1 MAGFIPGLLPTNHS
15 QEKQFAQAY
24 EDVLERYKDERDRV
38 QKKTFTKWVNKHLIK
53 VRKHI
58 TDLYEDLR
66 DGHNLISL
74 LEVLSG
80 VTLPREKGRM
90 RFHRLQNVQIA
101 LDFLKQRQVKLVNIR
116 NDDITDGN
124 PKLTLGLIWTI
135 ILHFQISEIYVCGES
150 ADLTAKEKLLLWS
163 QQATEG
169 YPGLRCTN
177 FSSAWSDGRMFNAL
191 LHRYRPDLINM
202 EAVTRQSNREN
213 LEQAFEIAESL
224 GVTRLLDAEDV
235 DVPSPDEKSVITYV
249 SSIYD
254 AFPKIPEGGEGIA
267 AQEVDQR
274 WSEYQSRFLSL
285 LQWSR
290 QHTALMAKKNF
301 PQNPVELKALYNE
314 YIHFKETE
322 IPSKE
327 TEKSHIEHL
336 YKLLEVWIE
345 FGRIKLPPGLHPN
358 DLEEEWGKLI
368 LEMLERE
375 KALRPAVERVE
386 LLLQRA
392 NKIQNTA
399 VDCEEKLTLAKNTL
413 QADASR
419 AESGEAVQCEGEMA
433 CYLQDCEALIRQIEQ
448 DLKILREEKYY
459 QVDQLAF
466 RVNCLQEELVSLRLQ
481 CSSVYRKGHFSQS
494 LGPTGTEP
502 PWQRA
507 TDGGLSLGQ
516 TLLGAVGAVGVVGAA
531 LLRRPMARSQL
542 VGMSSS
548 EDEGSLRFIYEL
560 LGWVEETQ
568 ELLEGAEWGAD
579 LPSVENNLQEHNTIH
594 TAVEELLS
602 SLQEARSYEAKV
614 SPNYKGSYSETL
626 AKLEYQY
633 CKLLEHSSCRLQSL
647 ESLHAFVSRCTEELI
662 WLNEREEEE
671 ISFDWSDANANM
683 SAKRELYE
691 ELRLELAEK
700 QDVMRSIQ
708 ETAGRLCQ
716 ENHPAK
722 QTVEAYSA
730 ALQTQ
735 WQWVEQLCVCVEQ
748 HLKDNTA
755 YFQYMSDARD
765 CESYLRQ
772 LQETIKRQ
780 YTCDKNSRLSKLED
794 LLQDSMEEKEQLIEY
809 RSTVAG
815 LVGRAKTV
823 VQLRPRSAES
833 PLGGATPIRAICDY
847 KQIETNVQITINRG
861 EECVLEDNSQRTK
874 WKVISPTGNEAM
886 VPSVCFT
893 VPPPNQEAIDTSSRA
908 EQLYQKVMSLWHQL
922 HVNMKSVVTWHYVL
936 KDIRSVSGWTLDSV
950 RSQSPSERQQLLDH
964 MASQLADFLS
974 DSRESSLFTAAERR
988 ELERDAQQAQQHCQ
1002 DLLLHMETVEK
1013 DESVSQSYLSELQDV
1028 TLRLDEAERRLMR
1041 AIETPPPSRLSSAG
1055 FDNTLQIAEQEKL
1068 QSELDSL
1075 RCGLGDVSRRC
1086 VRFFEEK
1093 PSSSSVPV
1101 LRSQLSQ
1108 AVERTDR
1115 LHNLSA
1121 LYLEKLKTV
1130 DVLTR
1135 SLDEA
1140 ESQVRK
1146 YENRL
1151 SEEDIVPADT
1161 GAIQNLRDQLER
1173 WQAELSEQEETFQ
1186 ALQVQLGRAKE
1197 AGAELGK
1204 LHVDRSPELERYQ
1217 ERANQMAERWSG
1229 VKQQT
1234 ETRWSDLE
1242 VLGSALQQYRQ
1253 NHSAL
1258 IRWIEETTERQERAQ
1273 AGQTDSRALSEQ
1285 LAQQTALVAEIEQN
1299 QTKLD
1304 ECQTYSKQYCTSV
1317 KDYELQLMTY
1327 RAFVESMH
1335 KSPVKRRRMH
1345 SSSDAI
1351 TQEFMDLRTRYTALV
1366 TLTTQHVK
1374 YISDALRRLEEE
1386 EKEVEE
1392 EKQARVGQVSELLGW
1407 VKGLRGRTGG
1417 PSAESSLAAQ
1427 QAISE
1432 QLAGRKEQVAEA
1444 IRSTQGFLCSK
1455 QASKLSPEER
1465 AAVEAQL
1472 DDLTATYNQLLDSS
1486 TQQLQQL
1493 EQQLAR
1499 EEERKNRAAI
1509 GGVIDLGTVETFSVF
1524 QAAQRGLID
1533 QDTCSVLLEAQL
1545 VTGGLVRPDSSR
1557 VYSLDRGLTEGLIDA
1572 HTCQSL
1578 AELESAME
1586 LIKESVGDQ
1595 KLLPVAAAME
1605 SGLITEEVGLRI
1617 LELQINSGGLRD
1629 SCGKIMSLEQA
1640 EDMRVLPSRILNKLY
1655 SRIQH
1660 KELLDPNTAEKVS
1673 IEELKLRC
1681 IPDDDSGLL
1690 LLPVKQQPGGT
1701 VCLRSGRKV
1710 GIFRAVQEGL
1720 IDRAVTVRLL
1730 EAQLFAGGI
1739 SDPRSSHRL
1748 TVGEAVRHGLMDQ
1761 DLACAMLAR
1770 QLQNG
1775 GILDPLSRQRLD
1787 LEESIRR
1794 DLLSP
1799 RLALLVLESLWTF
1812 TGLLWPES
1820 GELMPIAEALQ
1831 QGVISGDLARNILR
1845 QRHTI
1850 GGLYSPETLKVL
1862 PLNQAAEKDL
1872 EPDVV
1877 RCLRDIHIPD
1887 VFYNMNQSGTP
1898 SLNRLSWGSTSSSS
1912 PTSFM
1917 WEASPTDRVDPEVQ
1931 AKDKLLF
1938 HLMTHSYVDA
1948 HSGKRLVLLD
1958 QDLVL
1963 VVKDSC
1969 FAAGESS
1976 EAESSN
1982 KLAGDKLQ
1990 TLGSGEN
1997 VRMPNE
2003 AEGHCS
2009 DLETSVDNLEMMN
2022 TSDSGKDI
2030 RLPQKLPETTNRD
2043 GLSDPELSVY
2053 TKVHKEKEEGS
2064 SLQSEMFSWNYQEG
2078 IKYKANPVGGT
2089 IPQHLE
2095 VKDTITKTSFELEE
2109 GIKSGTQQE
2118 QMPKV
2123 KESKEVN
2130 LREAQEFKGTKSS
2143 PTDLASVSETVVD
2156 FKGSETVVDESL
2168 GEEQQ
2173 EDTELERLVLE
2184 LKQGGLMTEDGEKL
2198 LPDEAVAQGVLPGHA
2213 AVKLM
2218 AQAGLFGGFLDAT
2231 SGESLSL
2238 EEVMQEGLLD
2248 EDLMWGVLKSDKT
2261 LAGVVDIEKG
2271 QICGVRDAAQAGLI
2285 DPNTA
2290 ARLLE
2295 AQVASGG
2302 IVDLRR
2308 DKKVS
2313 VTLAA
2318 NLGLIEEDQREELIA
2333 LEKAFKGK
2341 VTDSATSLRKASLQL
2356 QMEGVVDPESKST
2369 VPLEQAIKKGLIR
2382 SDEAYQVLARQVA
2395 EGGIIHH
2402 ASGMRLSV
2410 SDAVDRGLVDRSIA
2424 PGLEE
2429 LEWIYRGKI
2438 SASTKPEAIT
2448 FQAKTGAILDPDNG
2462 VRLTLTEAVSKGLL
2476 DDKMATEVMAS
2487 PVVTQGT
2494 IDPKTAQ
2501 IVPYSE
2507 LVSQGK
2513 IDIETGKRFLEVKPF
2528 QGVQDK
2534 QTLETLTLPEAV
2546 ALKWVDPVP
2555 AVRLLQSQAD
2565 TGGIIDIYTGERLPL
2580 PEASARGLVSG
2591 DMVKEIAT
2599 NQFVKGGLVDPATGQ
2614 RVSDLSDAITS
2625 RLLTRDLALEIQE
2638 TLKENFPDHFT
2649 TVIATGPRTDSQ
2661 TSMSAANIRTSSG
2674 SPSSVSGLEVTHN
2687 YDETFRSEISDQS
2700 LLHPEDEMVAEME
2713 PERSMDL
2720 LSKFA
2725 SNVEKRIQQ
2734 AIQEILPQKLD
2745 NHHQQEPS
2753 DKMENEGKQGEN
2765 LTRGFVKE
2773 STRVITDHTEEV
2785 QKEDGQETEKDE
2797 YMECGSTESTV
2808 MVHHGSEDVKSEEII
2823 VDRETKDPRCFPGFP
2838 AENEDLKSLQT
2849 KSSTD
2854 VEQSDQFSSSTSKE
2868 SDNKSKKKRKSKKK
2882 ARGKEVETETHLP
2895 EMKHD
2900 LQTHHTSP
2908 ETKEIPKV
2916 APVTTEEITLDAN
2929 VQKSD
2934 SYLPIATDPSS
2945 DERMERT
2952 EEKVET
2958 ENVLVDQEQEAVL
2971 LEPNTEME
2979 EDATRT
2985 ILGRTPEKV
2994 DMKVEEEESVMEQ
3007 EEVSLK
3013 PNTEMEENEAKT
3025 MLLKFSQEDYK
3036 QEEVKKEFME
3046 KALIARQLE
3055 APEVQK
3061 SIEAESLTKSSLKED
3076 EKAAL
3081 ILKAKESILKKVF
3094 EKGVSEKQAAQQ
3106 LEALRKKKQRK
3117 TGGKKTETNGEE
3129 GDADRRSFALPKD
3142 HKDQVTVKKDP
3153 IELQRTPGEIPAVQE
3168 TLGASSSE
3176 NIRAKQKDVETLP
3189 TGSKSKRSK
3198 KSKKLKPTGD
3208 KPEMEKAPTDL
3219 KDPKYTTK
3227 SPPEPESDG
3236 TVLKEYLKVSTDDD
3250 QAAGA
3255 ATKKSK
3261 SLKPTKYQLELE
3273 NVTPDGKMGSGLQVT
3288 KMISKSNAKQLPESR
3303 ILSEDLNVS
3312 TDTDDQSIGAAT
3324 NKTKSLKPTEME
3336 KVTSHMKDPEN
3347 TTISLAEPESDG
3359 KVLTE
3364 NVKVSIDDQSV
3375 GAATTK
3381 PRSLKPSEDQP
3392 EMEKATSHL
3401 KDTKSAAEPEL
3412 DSIVLTEDMKD
3423 INYQSVVA
3431 TAKKLKSQDEQPEV
3445 EKLRPDEK
3453 VGSDLKDMEITS
3465 KSGTKQ
3471 QPESKILSEDLKVS
3485 TDTDDQSVGAATKEP
3500 KMLTKH
3506 QPEVEKL
3513 LSVLIDPKYMRKS
3526 PAEPESN
3533 GTVLTEDM
3541 NVSPDDDQS
3550 VGVTTKEPKSEKPA
3564 EDQPELEKITSDGK
3578 VDSDLKDIKITSGS
3592 DAKQPES
3599 RLLSKD
3605 LTVITDTDVQ
3615 SVSDPARPSDV
3626 GKANQKDPEGGKSL
3640 QKSQTERAAGLHL
3653 DQSDLTDLSQE
3664 VSSKQERK
3672 SLAQPAAPDPHSEKS
3687 KRKENLQPPA
3697 AESSDVSESLTN
3709 LQQHLDSPET
3719 AALSKEDA
3727 SIESESLKVT
3737 EVDLS
3742 NESLEDE
3749 EKVSKNLETLSTKEK
3764 AQSTGSKSSLLR
3776 QECLEH
3782 DQRIIALLSMVRHV
3796 EVRLKQQQQSVGR
3809 SLVTL
3814 DGIINRTETLDL
3826 ELSDLE
3832 PEIKK
3837 EVEAAERL
3845 LKPRPTDVPPQLLL
3859 ALEKDGRSLA
3869 RAYEVARSLSES
3881 VLQSLRN
3888 HRDSCKD
3895 VVAAEQKSL
3904 GQHVDRLL
3912 SWLSETEAQM
3922 DRDTAGKDG
3931 DLCKELQSS
3940 LSTCSDEVSSLVSDI
3955 QLFISERA
3963 QDLAPEQSRRLLEQL
3978 QQLQTA
3984 FHHTSSRAEAWA
3996 GALSA
4001 QRGREEE
4008 ERRRQERRREEEEED
4023 RERKK
4028 AREREVVQQQ
4038 KAECSQKLEGLNAW
4052 LAGASGLLASQRA
4065 GPESGDVSALQE
4077 RQKKLK
4083 EMQRNLQAK
4092 ADGVA
4097 QAVRSVEEF
4106 MAEKGDNLSA
4116 EEKKNLQV
4124 ALERLKEQY
4133 GALTDS
4139 TNTSLS
4145 ELDDAISTTVQQ
4157 NTQRAKAVEELQETQ
4172 SQIDSL
4178 LSSFSQLDRVA
4189 APLDV
4194 LDSSVSPPEGA
4205 VESHTEMLQSE
4216 LQQLQAQQAQL
4227 LQISQSTRSLLEQPD
4242 STVPPEEKQRLR
4254 AALDR
4259 LQAQHQDRLHSC
4271 QERLRK
4277 SEALQD
4283 ELTKFLQEHGNL
4295 GAWLELSEQ
4304 ELRSL
4309 GEGETDAQGLK
4320 DRLEEH
4326 RKLGEDV
4333 ICHKADLRFVSISG
4347 QKVLDSVQGALEQ
4360 AGGSDPALDGIK
4372 RLVSDKLQDTNHR
4385 YTTLHTKSTE
4395 LGGRL
4400 GGLLER
4406 YQQYQDEVVSIHS
4419 WLSAHE
4425 QNQSTAKSSGDTDPQ
4440 NLQNSLRQV
4449 QLLQD
4454 ELAERSVQLEKVK
4467 RAGRDL
4473 VSADE
4478 SPSLKAVDIL
4488 CAADGLEKRF
4498 GSLSTSVSERAEQL
4512 QTAVAQSVSVQ
4523 EGLKGLLGWLDQLVL
4538 NPGPVQPTAQ
4548 AVQDAL
4554 TQNQKL
4560 RQELLSRQGSVEA
4573 TRDAVPKLLQSS
4585 DASSAPGLH
4594 SSLDDLTRRYAA
4606 AQSSQAERE
4615 AQLKGLLPWLESYER
4630 LSADLQAF
4638 TQSRLKALSPA
4649 GHPDR
4654 SVHDYR
4660 QTVEEVKSELEQEA
4674 GQLKSFRGL
4683 GAELSQSRALS
4694 DTQNLL
4700 ENVKDVTDEF
4710 TKLEENVNERF
4721 AAIQACEQQLHQFR
4735 GLSGSLVR
4743 WLQTAQD
4750 QLPSKEA
4757 NLNTEGLQRRVQ
4769 QLQDLL
4775 NDWESQGSRIQDLN
4789 KTGSELESLIID
4801 VTAPQTKTG
4810 VPQINGS
4817 AGPSSV
4823 NGIHTCKGEPSDLT
4837 ELQVTVSDVN
4847 ARYDALGSEL
4857 KERLGR
4863 QQASLELQQK
4873 ARQNTEELRSWLSDR
4888 EKSLTLGQTTSPS
4901 KPEVVRAQAQQNKA
4915 LLSELAEHSGKVEE
4929 LKSTLRKLIA
4939 DNPDSP
4945 EADGWRQQLQEI
4957 DSRWQTANQTAAQR
4971 QTELETCADRLGSF
4985 ASAANQLGPWL
4996 REKELMMSV
5005 LGPLSIDPNM
5015 LNTQKQ
5021 QVQFMLR
5028 EFDTRRPQFDQLTQ
5042 SAEGILSQT
5051 GDSAQDPKDLEEV
5064 QTELGSISQ
5073 QWEDLTGRLTQRSS
5087 HIDQAQG
5094 TSEKYQALLKDLS
5107 SSIASLSERLDAQA
5121 SLSAQPE
5128 ALKLRLQET
5137 GEIRSELERRRGELS
5152 EAERLCGEL
5161 SAIVAEPYLKEELS
5175 KRLESV
5181 SAPLRSLEE
5190 RAADGLTQ
5198 LQAALSSTQQFQQMF
5213 KELRSWLDRQ
5223 SDLKQ
5228 SPSDSLPCRPEAIRS
5243 LLAQT
5248 EELQRGVASQR
5259 GSYELIQAE
5268 GVSLL
5273 ATLPADERAALQ
5285 ARLASLRQDWEGVN
5299 QRIAER
5305 ETRLKNSLGKAE
5317 TYQQHRAEL
5326 TPWLAECEQKDG
5338 EVRPSLDP
5346 SVLDESLQKARAL
5359 TLDLERRQ
5367 PLLEAFNTAADQ
5379 LLELC
5384 CIGEE
5389 ELRDEKAQLNRR
5401 VDRLSEDLLNRTS
5414 QLEELAS
5421 RLKEFED
5428 GRQAVERRLEAA
5440 KHQIEV
5446 QEALGPQACS
5456 AKSLERLRS
5465 QQENMRS
5472 LQPQVVYL
5480 KDLAQGLVQD
5490 APQTPGGSTEGTQRL
5505 QEQAKDT
5512 EKEYDEVTD
5521 KIELC
5526 CSSLESRLQG
5536 VGEVQSH
5543 VRDVFSRL
5551 ADLDDEL
5558 DSLSPVGRDAD
5569 SLASQADAVKSFLSR
5584 LSDLRTELEG
5594 HAAECTAM
5602 LRREGSSPDLL
5613 ALRRE
5618 TEALSRQ
5625 AGKLSE
5631 RGQARLVQ
5639 IEDAAERVQD
5649 FYRLAAELQAMLGK
5663 AEEGLNSQGAVGT
5676 EVEMIKQQLQEFKA
5690 VEREQVDGIQ
5700 PKLQHVNAV
5709 GQGLIQ
5715 SAAKHTDTQ
5724 ALEHDLETTNLRW
5737 NSLNKRVAERIAQLQ
5752 EALLHCGKFQDALE
5766 PLLSWLSDTEELVAN
5781 QRPPS
5786 AEYRVVKAQIQE
5798 QKLLQRLLD
5807 DRRPTV
5813 EMIRAEGARIAA
5825 TADSQDREKIQVQL
5839 QSLSERWSDLLDKA
5853 SGRQRQLEELQVL
5866 ALQFHE
5872 ALEPLG
5878 EWLSTTERRL
5888 SSAEPMGT
5896 QTAKITQQIVKHKAL
5911 QEDVSSREAEVD
5923 HLESLSQSLFPLSC
5937 SADRDWLRERLGA
5950 VRSGHSELAHWCAGR
5965 AALLDQ
5971 ALANAR
5977 LFGEEE
5983 VEVLNWLAEVAQR
5996 LGQVSVQS
6004 YQPQLLAEQ
6013 HKHTLALNE
6022 EILSRKKTVD
6032 QAIKNGQAL
6041 LKQTTGE
6048 EVLLIQEKLDGIKS
6062 RYAEMTAG
6070 SSKALRTL
6078 EQALQLSTRFAAAHD
6093 DLNQWL
6099 DGVEAE
6105 LSNVEPDASPAYQ
6118 ERQKELKK
6126 VSAEKRL
6133 VLDTVNEVGNAL
6145 LDLVP
6150 WRAREGLDRLV
6161 ADANQR
6167 YRHADETIT
6176 QRVQLVQ
6183 AAIQRSQ
6190 QYEEA
6195 VDAELAWVGET
6206 ERKLASLGPLSLEPD
6221 VTVAQ
6226 LQVQRA
6232 FNIDIIRHKDTVDQL
6247 LSVRD
6252 EVLEACSDA
6261 QKDALMVKTDSLSSR
6276 YDTVSQSH
6284 SERFSALEQAQVLV
6298 ARFWETYEELEP
6310 WLGETEALITQLP
6323 PPAID
6328 TDALRLQQD
6337 QMRLLRESIAEHKPH
6352 IDKLLKIGPQLAELS
6367 LQEGATV
6374 TQRYTEAERRYL
6386 AIKEEVKDRAG
6397 ALDEAVS
6404 QSAQLVEFHDKM
6416 DPLLETLEAAV
6427 QRLRQPPPVAA
6438 EVEKIRE
6445 QLAEHRAQGLE
6456 LDKLLPSFSALC
6468 SRGEELISRAAHD
6481 DPAAQAVRSRLLRL
6495 RSLWDEIRQRAEER
6509 ESKLNDVLDLAGKF
6523 WADVAAL
6530 LSTLRDSQDI
6540 VRELEDPGVDP
6551 SLIKQQIEA
6560 AEAIKAETDGLRE
6573 ELEFVRTLGADLI
6586 FACGETEKPEV
6597 KKTIDEMNAAWE
6609 SLNRTWR
6616 ERMERLEEA
6625 MTASVQYQDAL
6636 QSMFDYLDNAVIKLC
6651 DMSTVGTDLGTVK
6664 QQIEELK
6671 HYKVDVYQQQ
6681 IDMEKLCHQGELL
6694 LKKVSDQTDRDMIQ
6708 EPLTELRHLWENLG
6722 DKITKRQHKLEA
6734 ALLALGQ
6741 FQHALSELQAW
6752 LSHTHTTLDTQ
6763 RPVSS
6768 DPKAIEIELAK
6779 HHVLRNDVLSHH
6791 ATVETVNSAAAELLE
6806 SSPGDEASHLRDQL
6820 DQLNRSW
6827 ESLLLK
6833 TQERQTLLEAALQQA
6848 EGFHGEL
6855 EEFLQWLRRTE
6866 SQLSAAKPTGGLPE
6880 TAREQLQQHMEL
6892 QAQLNQRAEQY
6903 HHLLDQGESMLLA
6916 RGGEEAGP
6924 GTTQTQQNLAMLQN
6938 KWASLNT
6945 KMDDRRGKL
6954 EEAVS
6959 LATGF
6964 QTSLQDT
6971 MNWLTQAEQT
6981 LNMAQ
6986 PPSLILDTVLFQIDE
7001 HKVFVNEV
7009 NTHREQVLALE
7020 KAGSQLRFASLKQDV
7035 VLIKNL
7041 LLSVQARW
7049 DKLVQRSLDR
7059 GRHLDE
7065 ARKRAKQFHEAWRKL
7080 TDWLEEAEKRLDSEV
7095 EISNEPDKIKVQLT
7109 KHKEFQKALGSKQPV
7124 YDTTVRSG
7132 KAMRD
7137 KAQLPAD
7144 QQKLDHLVG
7153 EVRDKWDTV
7162 CGKSVERQHKLEEAL
7177 LFSGQFAEA
7186 LQALV
7191 DWLYRVEPQLAE
7203 DQPVHGDMDLVSNLM
7218 DAHKVFQKEL
7228 GKRTGSV
7235 QALKRSARDL
7245 METGRDDTAW
7255 VKVQLQELSN
7265 RWDTVCAL
7273 SVTKQTRLQ
7282 QALKQA
7288 EEFRTA
7294 VQMLLEWLSEAEQTL
7309 RFRGV
7314 LPEEAE
7320 TLQPLL
7326 HTHRDFMGTVEEK
7339 RADVNKAAG
7348 MGEAIL
7354 TVCHPDSITTIKHWI
7369 TIIRAR
7375 FEEVLTWAK
7384 QHEQRLETALTEV
7397 LNNAN
7402 LLEELLSWLQW
7413 AETTLVQRD
7422 TEPLP
7427 QDIPQLKTLITEHQT
7442 FMEEM
7447 TRKQPDVDKV
7457 TKSYKRK
7464 PAEPPSSLAERRGA
7478 RKHQQQQPSM
7488 QLSGGNPRLNQLCAR
7503 WQQVWLLALDRQRK
7517 LNDALDRQEE
7527 LKEFAN
7533 FDFDVW
7539 RKKYMRWMNH
7549 KKSRVMDFFR
7559 RIDKDQDGKIT
7570 RQEFIDG
7577 ILASKFPTS
7586 KLEMSAVADIFDR
7599 DGDGYIDYYEFVAA
7613 LHPNKDAYRPTTD
7626 ADKIEDEVTRQVAQ
7640 CKCAKRFQ
7648 VEQIGENK
7656 YRFFLG
7662 NQFGDSQQLRLVRIL
7677 RSTVMVRVGG
7687 GWMALD
7693 EFLVKNDPCRV
7704 KHPGL
7709 KILRSDSSSSISSRI
7724 VTVTPGYFCCRA
7736 RGRTNL
7742 ELREKFILPEGASQ
7756 GLAAFRSRGRRS
7768 KPGSRNASPTRS
7780 SSSAS
7785 HSGASLPSAPST
7797 PATPTASASSRSSLT
7812 HSRDYAKP
7820 WLAHSKTPTPSKC
7833 HCCPDF
7839 GHNHSAPGHEGAA
7852 SGSKLKRPT
7861 FHSSRGSLTGENG
7874 GTAPSSKR
7882 TDPKRGAA
7890 TASGPTS
7897 RAGSRAGSRASSRR
7911 GSDASDASELQDSR
7925 SVCSDTSDTPRR
7937 PGSAAKPS
7945 KIPTISKKAPSPKTP
7960 GSAKK

>member
-1 MAGFIPGLLPTNHS
+1 MESSDDDTLSERSCVSEPSFRSERSGGSLSPCTSGPAGPPGDTLPWNLSKHERRKRKS
-15 QEKQFAQAY
+15 Q
-24 EDVLERYKDERDRV
+24 DSVLDPAERAVVRVADERDRV

-135 ILHFQISEIYVCGES
+135 ILHFQISEIYVSGES
-150 ADLTAKEKLLLWS
+150 GDLTAKEKLLLWS

-169 YPGLRCTN
+169 YPGLRCVN
-177 FSSAWSDGRMFNAL
+177 FTSSWSDGRMFNAL
-191 LHRYRPDLINM
+191 LHRYRPDLIDM
-202 EAVTRQSNREN
+202 EVVSRQSNREN

-254 AFPKIPEGGEGIA
+254 AFPKIPEGGEGITA
-267 AQEVDQR
+267 NEVDQR
-274 WSEYQSRFLSL
+274 WSEYQSRFSSL

-290 QHTALMAKKNF
+290 QHMALMANKNF

-314 YIHFKETE
+314 YVHFKETE
-322 IPSKE
+322 IPAKE
-327 TEKSHIEHL
+327 IEKGHIEHL

-345 FGRIKLPPGLHPN
+345 FGRIKLPQGLHPN

-375 KALRPAVERVE
+375 KALRPAVERLE

-392 NKIQNTA
+392 NKIQNMA
-399 VDCEEKLTLAKNTL
+399 LDCEEKLTLAKNTL
-413 QADASR
+413 QADMSR
-419 AESGEAVQCEGEMA
+419 VESGEAVQCERELA
-433 CYLQDCEALIRQIEQ
+433 CYLQDCESLIRQLNQE
-448 DLKILREEKYY
+448 LKVLREEKYY
-459 QVDQLAF
+459 QVEQLAF
-466 RVNCLQEELVSLRLQ
+466 RVSCLQEELVSLRLQ
-481 CSSVYRKGHFSQS
+481 CSSVYRKGHFTQA
-494 LGPTGTEP
+494 LGSTVAEHTS
-502 PWQRA
+502 QRA
-507 TDGGLSLGQ
+507 TDSGLSLGQ
-516 TLLGAVGAVGVVGAA
+516 TLLGAVGAMGAVGAA

-542 VGMSSS
+542 VAMSSS

-568 ELLEGAEWGAD
+568 ELLERAEWGAD
-579 LPSVENNLQEHNTIH
+579 LPSVENNLQEHNIIH
-594 TAVEELLS
+594 TAVEELIN

-614 SPNYKGSYSETL
+614 STNFKSNYSETL
-626 AKLEYQY
+626 AKLEHQY
-633 CKLLEHSSCRLQSL
+633 CKLVEHSSWRLRSL
-647 ESLHAFVSRCTEELI
+647 ESLHAFVSHCTEELI

-671 ISFDWSDANANM
+671 IAFDWSDNNPNM
-683 SAKRELYE
+683 NAKRELYSE
-691 ELRLELAEK
+691 MRLELDDK
-700 QDVMRSIQ
+700 QEVMRSLQ
-708 ETAGRLCQ
+708 ETANCLCQ

-722 QTVEAYSA
+722 QTVEMFC
-730 ALQTQ
+730 
-735 WQWVEQLCVCVEQ
+735 LC
-748 HLKDNTA
+748 DS
-755 YFQYMSDARD
+755 FFMSDARD

-809 RSTVAG
+809 RSTLAS
-815 LVGRAKTV
+815 LVGRAKMV
-823 VQLRPRSAES
+823 VQLRPRSAETT
-833 PLGGATPIRAICDY
+833 LGTTTPIKAICDY
-847 KQIETNVQITINRG
+847 RQIEITITRG

-893 VPPPNQEAIDTSSRA
+893 IPPPNQEAIDTASRA

-922 HVNMKSVVTWHYVL
+922 HVNMKSVVSWHYLL
-936 KDIRSVSGWTLDSV
+936 KDIRTVSGWNLDTV
-950 RSQSPSERQQLLDH
+950 RLRSPAERQQVLGHLE
-964 MASQLADFLS
+964 SQLADFLS
-974 DSRESSLFTAAERR
+974 DSKESALFTPGERR
-988 ELERDAQQAQQHCQ
+988 ELEKDVQQAQQHCQ
-1002 DLLLHMETVEK
+1002 DLLLNMETVEK
-1013 DESVSQSYLSELQDV
+1013 DESVSRSYLSELQNI
-1028 TLRLDEAERRLMR
+1028 TLHLNEAEQRLMR
-1041 AIETPPPSRLSSAG
+1041 AIQTPPPSRLSADSA
-1055 FDNTLQIAEQEKL
+1055 DNAVQIAEQEKL
-1068 QSELDSL
+1068 QSELDAL
-1075 RCGLGDVSRRC
+1075 RSNLGDVSRRC
-1086 VRFFEEK
+1086 VSFFEEK
-1093 PSSSSVPV
+1093 PTSSSVPV
-1101 LRSQLSQ
+1101 LRSELSQ
-1108 AVERTDR
+1108 AVEKTDK
-1115 LHNLSA
+1115 LHNLSSV
-1121 LYLEKLKTV
+1121 YLEKLKTV
-1130 DVLTR
+1130 DILMR

-1146 YENRL
+1146 NESRL
-1151 SEEDIVPADT
+1151 SEEDIVPVDT
-1161 GAIQNLRDQLER
+1161 TAIQNLRDQLGVR
-1173 WQAELSEQEETFQ
+1173 DTFSLQSE
-1186 ALQVQLGRAKE
+1186 VDRAKE
-1197 AGAELGK
+1197 VGSQLSR
-1204 LHVDRSPELERYQ
+1204 LHPDRSPELERYQ
-1217 ERANQMAERWSG
+1217 ERANQIAERWSG
-1229 VKQQT
+1229 IKRQM
-1234 ETRWSDLE
+1234 ETRRTDLE
-1242 VLGSALQQYRQ
+1242 ALGSALQQYRDG
-1253 NHSAL
+1253 HSSL
-1258 IRWIEETTERQERAQ
+1258 IKWIEETTERQENTQ
-1273 AGQTDSRALSEQ
+1273 PGQTDSKALSEQ

-1304 ECQTYSKQYCTSV
+1304 ECQTHSKQYCTSV

-1327 RAFVESMH
+1327 RAFVESTH

-1386 EKEVEE
+1386 E
-1392 EKQARVGQVSELLGW
+1392 VG
-1407 VKGLRGRTGG
+1407 
-1417 PSAESSLAAQ
+1417 
-1427 QAISE
+1427 
-1432 QLAGRKEQVAEA
+1432 
-1444 IRSTQGFLCSK
+1444 LCFTIYH
-1455 QASKLSPEER
+1455 SPR
-1465 AAVEAQL
+1465 AHVEAQL
-1472 DDLTATYNQLLDSS
+1472 DELKATYNQLCDSS

-1493 EQQLAR
+1493 EQQLAK
-1499 EEERKNRAAI
+1499 EEERKNQIAI
-1509 GGVIDLGTVETFSVF
+1509 AGVIDLGTVETFPVF

-1533 QDTCSVLLEAQL
+1533 QDTCHVLLEAQL
-1545 VTGGLVRPDSSR
+1545 IMGGLLQPDSPL
-1557 VYSLDRGLTEGLIDA
+1557 SLSLEQGLAQGLIDT
-1572 HTCQSL
+1572 HTRQCLS
-1578 AELESAME
+1578 ELESALLLVE
-1586 LIKESVGDQ
+1586 NTKSRDEQQQNV
-1595 KLLPVAAAME
+1595 LPVAKAME
-1605 SGLITEEVGLRI
+1605 FGLIREEVGLRI
-1617 LELQINSGGLRD
+1617 LEIQMNTGGLRN
-1629 SCGKIMSLEQA
+1629 STGEILSLEQT
-1640 EDMRVLPSRILNKLY
+1640 EDRRLLTPRTLTKLQSRQ
-1655 SRIQH
+1655 QH
-1660 KELLDPNTAEKVS
+1660 RELIDPNTAEKLS
-1673 IEELKLRC
+1673 LYELQQRC
-1681 IPDDDSGLL
+1681 VLDEDSGLL
-1690 LLPVKQQPGGT
+1690 MFPVKQQPGGT

-1720 IDRAVTVRLL
+1720 IDRKVTVRLL

-1739 SDPRSSHRL
+1739 ADPRSGHRL
-1748 TVGEAVRHGLMDQ
+1748 TIDEAVRHGLMDQ

-1775 GILDPLSRQRLD
+1775 GILDPFSGERLD

-1794 DLLSP
+1794 DLLSS
-1799 RLALLVLESLWTF
+1799 RLAVLVLESLWAF
-1812 TGLLWPES
+1812 MGILWPES

-1831 QGVISGDLARNILR
+1831 QGVISGELSRNILR

-1850 GGLYSPETLKVL
+1850 GALYNPETLQVL
-1862 PLNQAAEKDL
+1862 PLNQGAEEAL
-1872 EPDVV
+1872 APDVV
-1877 RCLRDIHIPD
+1877 SFLKDTHIPD
-1887 VFYNMNQSGTP
+1887 VLSSMNQSGTP
-1898 SLNRLSWGSTSSSS
+1898 SLNRLT
-1912 PTSFM
+1912 
-1917 WEASPTDRVDPEVQ
+1917 
-1931 AKDKLLF
+1931 KHKLLF

-1958 QDLVL
+1958 PELVELVKATELVAGDSVYGGQDMPQSSLTTDEQGKLQMVRKFSL
-1963 VVKDSC
+1963 TDKGVIDKQTEVEEESSSVVTPSKEFDMNSTGRLEETYDGENDNKLLHKPSVTVEGDLA
-1969 FAAGESS
+1969 FAAEIGIDKDAKLKSQKSQKKEI
-1976 EAESSN
+1976 SN
-1982 KLAGDKLQ
+1982 LGSLRASTKNLEEEFTKGPDKLVAIQ
-1990 TLGSGEN
+1990 SKPRDSSVQEMRSTTTTVAKRVPAPLKSERDFRLLKEPITLGAKT
-1997 VRMPNE
+1997 NE
-2003 AEGHCS
+2003 DVNLTQS
-2009 DLETSVDNLEMMN
+2009 DDKNDVTPFQTESERIKQKVLLTETDAKHVKPQIDNLESAMERAAE
-2022 TSDSGKDI
+2022 DA
-2030 RLPQKLPETTNRD
+2030 
-2043 GLSDPELSVY
+2043 EL
-2053 TKVHKEKEEGS
+2053 
-2064 SLQSEMFSWNYQEG
+2064 
-2078 IKYKANPVGGT
+2078 A
-2089 IPQHLE
+2089 
-2095 VKDTITKTSFELEE
+2095 
-2109 GIKSGTQQE
+2109 
-2118 QMPKV
+2118 
-2123 KESKEVN
+2123 
-2130 LREAQEFKGTKSS
+2130 
-2143 PTDLASVSETVVD
+2143 
-2156 FKGSETVVDESL
+2156 
-2168 GEEQQ
+2168 
-2173 EDTELERLVLE
+2173 RLVLE
-2184 LKQGGLMTEDGEKL
+2184 LKKGGLMTEEGEKL
-2198 LPDEAVAQGVLPGHA
+2198 LPDEAVAQGVLPGHT

-2218 AQAGLFGGFLDAT
+2218 AQASLFGGFLDAS
-2231 SGESLSL
+2231 SGESLSMDD
-2238 EEVMQEGLLD
+2238 VMQEGLLD
-2248 EDLMWGVLKSDKT
+2248 EDLMWSVLKSDKT
-2261 LAGVVDIEKG
+2261 LAGVVDVEKK
-2271 QICGVRDAAQAGLI
+2271 QICGVKEATQAGLI

-2295 AQVASGG
+2295 AQVVSGG

-2318 NLGLIEEDQREELIA
+2318 NLGLIEEDQREELVA
-2333 LEKAFKGK
+2333 LEKAYKGK
-2341 VTDSATSLRKASLQL
+2341 DTDSATALTKASLQL
-2356 QMEGVVDPESKST
+2356 QMEGVVDPESKSP
-2369 VPLEQAIKKGLIR
+2369 VPLEQAIQKGLIK
-2382 SDEAYQVLARQVA
+2382 SEEAYQVLARQVA

-2429 LEWIYRGKI
+2429 LEWVYQGKV
-2438 SASTKPEAIT
+2438 SPSSHPEAVI
-2448 FQAKTGAILDPDNG
+2448 FQASTGAILDPDSG
-2462 VRLTLTEAVSKGLL
+2462 CKLTLTEAVSKGLL
-2476 DDKMATEVMAS
+2476 DENIASEAMAS
-2487 PVVTQGT
+2487 STVTQGT
-2494 IDPKTAQ
+2494 LDPQTAR

-2507 LVSQGK
+2507 LVNQGK

-2528 QGVQDK
+2528 RGIQDE
-2534 QTLETLTLPEAV
+2534 QARDNLSLPEAV
-2546 ALKWVDPVP
+2546 ASKKVDPVP
-2555 AVRLLQSQAD
+2555 ALRLLQSQANS
-2565 TGGIIDIYTGERLPL
+2565 GGIIDINTGERLPL
-2580 PEASARGLVSG
+2580 PEACKRGLVG
-2591 DMVKEIAT
+2591 DNMVRVIAA
-2599 NQFVKGGLVDPATGQ
+2599 NQFLKGGLVDPATGQ
-2614 RVSDLSDAITS
+2614 QVSSLDDAIAKGLIS
-2625 RLLTRDLALEIQE
+2625 SDIASEIQE
-2638 TLKENFPDHFT
+2638 K
-2649 TVIATGPRTDSQ
+2649 
-2661 TSMSAANIRTSSG
+2661 SA
-2674 SPSSVSGLEVTHN
+2674 SV
-2687 YDETFRSEISDQS
+2687 EI
-2700 LLHPEDEMVAEME
+2700 EDE
-2713 PERSMDL
+2713 
-2720 LSKFA
+2720 
-2725 SNVEKRIQQ
+2725 N
-2734 AIQEILPQKLD
+2734 
-2745 NHHQQEPS
+2745 
-2753 DKMENEGKQGEN
+2753 
-2765 LTRGFVKE
+2765 
-2773 STRVITDHTEEV
+2773 
-2785 QKEDGQETEKDE
+2785 
-2797 YMECGSTESTV
+2797 GS
-2808 MVHHGSEDVKSEEII
+2808 
-2823 VDRETKDPRCFPGFP
+2823 
-2838 AENEDLKSLQT
+2838 
-2849 KSSTD
+2849 
-2854 VEQSDQFSSSTSKE
+2854 
-2868 SDNKSKKKRKSKKK
+2868 
-2882 ARGKEVETETHLP
+2882 
-2895 EMKHD
+2895 
-2900 LQTHHTSP
+2900 
-2908 ETKEIPKV
+2908 
-2916 APVTTEEITLDAN
+2916 
-2929 VQKSD
+2929 
-2934 SYLPIATDPSS
+2934 Y
-2945 DERMERT
+2945 
-2952 EEKVET
+2952 
-2958 ENVLVDQEQEAVL
+2958 VL
-2971 LEPNTEME
+2971 LYFFPF
-2979 EDATRT
+2979 
-2985 ILGRTPEKV
+2985 P
-2994 DMKVEEEESVMEQ
+2994 Q
-3007 EEVSLK
+3007 
-3013 PNTEMEENEAKT
+3013 
-3025 MLLKFSQEDYK
+3025 
-3036 QEEVKKEFME
+3036 
-3046 KALIARQLE
+3046 
-3055 APEVQK
+3055 
-3061 SIEAESLTKSSLKED
+3061 SSL
-3076 EKAAL
+3076 
-3081 ILKAKESILKKVF
+3081 
-3094 EKGVSEKQAAQQ
+3094 
-3106 LEALRKKKQRK
+3106 
-3117 TGGKKTETNGEE
+3117 
-3129 GDADRRSFALPKD
+3129 
-3142 HKDQVTVKKDP
+3142 
-3153 IELQRTPGEIPAVQE
+3153 
-3168 TLGASSSE
+3168 
-3176 NIRAKQKDVETLP
+3176 
-3189 TGSKSKRSK
+3189 
-3198 KSKKLKPTGD
+3198 
-3208 KPEMEKAPTDL
+3208 M
-3219 KDPKYTTK
+3219 
-3227 SPPEPESDG
+3227 
-3236 TVLKEYLKVSTDDD
+3236 
-3250 QAAGA
+3250 
-3255 ATKKSK
+3255 
-3261 SLKPTKYQLELE
+3261 
-3273 NVTPDGKMGSGLQVT
+3273 
-3288 KMISKSNAKQLPESR
+3288 
-3303 ILSEDLNVS
+3303 
-3312 TDTDDQSIGAAT
+3312 
-3324 NKTKSLKPTEME
+3324 
-3336 KVTSHMKDPEN
+3336 
-3347 TTISLAEPESDG
+3347 
-3359 KVLTE
+3359 
-3364 NVKVSIDDQSV
+3364 
-3375 GAATTK
+3375 
-3381 PRSLKPSEDQP
+3381 
-3392 EMEKATSHL
+3392 
-3401 KDTKSAAEPEL
+3401 
-3412 DSIVLTEDMKD
+3412 
-3423 INYQSVVA
+3423 
-3431 TAKKLKSQDEQPEV
+3431 
-3445 EKLRPDEK
+3445 
-3453 VGSDLKDMEITS
+3453 
-3465 KSGTKQ
+3465 
-3471 QPESKILSEDLKVS
+3471 
-3485 TDTDDQSVGAATKEP
+3485 
-3500 KMLTKH
+3500 
-3506 QPEVEKL
+3506 
-3513 LSVLIDPKYMRKS
+3513 
-3526 PAEPESN
+3526 
-3533 GTVLTEDM
+3533 
-3541 NVSPDDDQS
+3541 
-3550 VGVTTKEPKSEKPA
+3550 
-3564 EDQPELEKITSDGK
+3564 
-3578 VDSDLKDIKITSGS
+3578 
-3592 DAKQPES
+3592 
-3599 RLLSKD
+3599 
-3605 LTVITDTDVQ
+3605 
-3615 SVSDPARPSDV
+3615 
-3626 GKANQKDPEGGKSL
+3626 
-3640 QKSQTERAAGLHL
+3640 
-3653 DQSDLTDLSQE
+3653 
-3664 VSSKQERK
+3664 
-3672 SLAQPAAPDPHSEKS
+3672 
-3687 KRKENLQPPA
+3687 
-3697 AESSDVSESLTN
+3697 
-3709 LQQHLDSPET
+3709 
-3719 AALSKEDA
+3719 
-3727 SIESESLKVT
+3727 
-3737 EVDLS
+3737 
-3742 NESLEDE
+3742 
-3749 EKVSKNLETLSTKEK
+3749 
-3764 AQSTGSKSSLLR
+3764 R

-3782 DQRIIALLSMVRHV
+3782 DQRIVALVSMVRHI
-3796 EVRLKQQQQSVGR
+3796 EVRLKQQQQQSVGR
-3809 SLVTL
+3809 SLIAL
-3814 DGIINRTETLDL
+3814 DDIIRQTETLDL
-3826 ELSDLE
+3826 ELCDLE
-3832 PEIKK
+3832 PAIHK

-3845 LKPRPTDVPPQLLL
+3845 LKPQPQDVPPQLLL

-3869 RAYEVARSLSES
+3869 RGYEAARALSEDI
-3881 VLQSLRN
+3881 LQSLRE
-3888 HRDSCKD
+3888 HMLVHYWDLFPPRHCS
-3895 VVAAEQKSL
+3895 SL
-3904 GQHVDRLL
+3904 YPGYSMEEEHFCSFTTLL
-3912 SWLSETEAQM
+3912 SLS
-3922 DRDTAGKDG
+3922 
-3931 DLCKELQSS
+3931 LKELQSS
-3940 LSTCSDEVSSLVSDI
+3940 LTARSNEVNNVAFDI
-3955 QLFISERA
+3955 QVFISERA
-3963 QDLAPEQSRRLLEQL
+3963 QDLAPEQSRQLLGQL
-3978 QQLQTA
+3978 QQLQRA
-3984 FHHTSSRAEAWA
+3984 FHQASGQAQAWA
-3996 GALSA
+3996 DALSA
-4001 QRGREEE
+4001 QREREEE
-4008 ERRRQERRREEEEED
+4008 WQRRERTKRED
-4023 RERKK
+4023 I
-4028 AREREVVQQQ
+4028 
-4038 KAECSQKLEGLNAW
+4038 AEAI
-4052 LAGASGLLASQRA
+4052 
-4065 GPESGDVSALQE
+4065 
-4077 RQKKLK
+4077 
-4083 EMQRNLQAK
+4083 
-4092 ADGVA
+4092 
-4097 QAVRSVEEF
+4097 RSVEELL
-4106 MAEKGDNLSA
+4106 AERGESLSP
-4116 EEKKNLQV
+4116 EERKNLQG
-4124 ALERLKEQY
+4124 ALIRMKEQY
-4133 GALTDS
+4133 SGLTDS
-4139 TNTSLS
+4139 ANTSLS
-4145 ELDDAISTTVQQ
+4145 EVDTAINTTVQQ
-4157 NTQRAKAVEELQETQ
+4157 NTQR
-4172 SQIDSL
+4172 D
-4178 LSSFSQLDRVA
+4178 
-4189 APLDV
+4189 
-4194 LDSSVSPPEGA
+4194 
-4205 VESHTEMLQSE
+4205 
-4216 LQQLQAQQAQL
+4216 
-4227 LQISQSTRSLLEQPD
+4227 
-4242 STVPPEEKQRLR
+4242 
-4254 AALDR
+4254 
-4259 LQAQHQDRLHSC
+4259 
-4271 QERLRK
+4271 RLRK
-4277 SEALQD
+4277 SEALKD
-4283 ELTKFLQEHGNL
+4283 ELTKFLHEHGSL
-4295 GAWLELSEQ
+4295 GTWLEQSEQ

-4320 DRLEEH
+4320 GRLEEH
-4326 RKLGEDV
+4326 RKLAEEV

-4360 AGGSDPALDGIK
+4360 VGGSDPAMESTK
-4372 RLVSDKLQDTNHR
+4372 QVVTDKLQDANHR
-4385 YTTLHTKSTE
+4385 YTTLHTKY
-4395 LGGRL
+4395 RL
-4400 GGLLER
+4400 LLLEGYFIPVCEVHILTALFELSR
-4406 YQQYQDEVVSIHS
+4406 YK
-4419 WLSAHE
+4419 WLAFLS
-4425 QNQSTAKSSGDTDPQ
+4425 
-4440 NLQNSLRQV
+4440 
-4449 QLLQD
+4449 
-4454 ELAERSVQLEKVK
+4454 
-4467 RAGRDL
+4467 
-4473 VSADE
+4473 
-4478 SPSLKAVDIL
+4478 
-4488 CAADGLEKRF
+4488 DGLEKRF
-4498 GSLSTSVSERAEQL
+4498 GSLSASVSERAEQL

-4523 EGLKGLLGWLDQLVL
+4523 EGLKGLLSWLDKLVL
-4538 NPGPVQPTAQ
+4538 NPGPVDLSLSPFFP
-4548 AVQDAL
+4548 
-4554 TQNQKL
+4554 QKL

-4573 TRDAVPKLLQSS
+4573 TRDSVSKLLQSS
-4585 DASSAPGLH
+4585 DASTASGLQGA
-4594 SSLDDLTRRYAA
+4594 LDELTQRYAA
-4606 AQSSQAERE
+4606 SQASQAERE
-4615 AQLKGLLPWLESYER
+4615 AELRGLLPRLENYER
-4630 LSADLQAF
+4630 LGTDLQVF

-4649 GHPDR
+4649 GQPDR
-4654 SVHDYR
+4654 TFSN
-4660 QTVEEVKSELEQEA
+4660 T
-4674 GQLKSFRGL
+4674 
-4683 GAELSQSRALS
+4683 QS
-4694 DTQNLL
+4694 LL
-4700 ENVKDVTDEF
+4700 DNVKGIPCEKCLF
-4710 TKLEENVNERF
+4710 LIYEAILNFYNFAEEIIKL
-4721 AAIQACEQQLHQFR
+4721 
-4735 GLSGSLVR
+4735 LVPV
-4743 WLQTAQD
+4743 D
-4750 QLPSKEA
+4750 SKS
-4757 NLNTEGLQRRVQ
+4757 RRVQ
-4769 QLQDLL
+4769 QLTDLL
-4775 NDWESQGSRIQDLN
+4775 NDWESQQSRVQELN

-4801 VTAPQTKTG
+4801 ITAPQTKTG
-4810 VPQINGS
+4810 KSAPQINGS

-4823 NGIHTCKGEPSDLT
+4823 NGIHTCKDLT
-4837 ELQVTVSDVN
+4837 ELQVAVSDVN
-4847 ARYDALGSEL
+4847 GRYETLGGEL
-4857 KERLGR
+4857 KERLGC
-4863 QQASLELQQK
+4863 QQASLELRQK
-4873 ARQNTEELRSWLSDR
+4873 ARQGAEELKSWLTDR
-4888 EKSLTLGQTTSPS
+4888 EHSLKQGQTASPS
-4901 KPEVVRAQAQQNKA
+4901 RPEVVRAQAQENKA
-4915 LLSELAEHSGKVEE
+4915 LLTELSEHSGKVEE
-4929 LKSTLRKLIA
+4929 LKNSLRKLIA

-4945 EADGWRQQLQEI
+4945 EADSWRQQLQEI

-4985 ASAANQLGPWL
+4985 ATAANQLGPWL

-5028 EFDTRRPQFDQLTQ
+5028 EFETRRPQFDQLTQ
-5042 SAEGILSQT
+5042 SAEGILTQT
-5051 GDSAQDPKDLEEV
+5051 GDSAQDPKDLAEV
-5064 QTELGSISQ
+5064 RAELGSISQ
-5073 QWEDLTGRLTQRSS
+5073 QWENLTNRLSQRSN

-5094 TSEKYQALLKDLS
+5094 TSERYQALLRELS
-5107 SSIASLSERLDAQA
+5107 SSVSALGERLDAQA

-5128 ALKLRLQET
+5128 ALKRRLQET
-5137 GEIRSELERRRGELS
+5137 GEIRSELERRRIELG
-5152 EAERLCGEL
+5152 EAERLCQEL

-5181 SAPLRSLEE
+5181 SGPLKSLEE
-5190 RAADGLTQ
+5190 RAADGLSQ
-5198 LQAALSSTQQFQQMF
+5198 LQTALSSTQQFQQMF
-5213 KELRSWLDRQ
+5213 EELRSWLD
-5223 SDLKQ
+5223 KQ
-5228 SPSDSLPCRPEAIRS
+5228 ADPRESSSDSLPCQPGAIRS

-5248 EELQRGVASQR
+5248 GELQRGIASQR

-5268 GVSLL
+5268 GASLL
-5273 ATLPADERAALQ
+5273 ATLPAGGDERSALQ
-5285 ARLASLRQDWEGVN
+5285 SRLASLRQDWDGLN
-5299 QRIAER
+5299 QKISDR
-5305 ETRLKNSLGKAE
+5305 ESRLKTTLSKAD
-5317 TYQQHRAEL
+5317 TYQQHKAEL

-5338 EVRPSLDP
+5338 EIKPSLDP
-5346 SVLDESLQKARAL
+5346 SALDEALQKARGL
-5359 TLDLERRQ
+5359 SLDLERRQ
-5367 PLLEAFNTAADQ
+5367 PLLESFNTAADQ
-5379 LLELC
+5379 LLEQC

-5389 ELRDEKAQLNRR
+5389 EVRDEKAQLNRR
-5401 VDRLSEDLLNRTS
+5401 VDKLGERLHNRTS
-5414 QLEELAS
+5414 QLEELAG
-5421 RLKEFED
+5421 RLKEFEE
-5428 GRQAVERRLEAA
+5428 GRQAAERRLEAA

-5465 QQENMRS
+5465 QQESLRS
-5472 LQPQVVYL
+5472 LKPQVVYL
-5480 KDLAQGLVQD
+5480 RDLAQGLVQD
-5490 APQTPGGSTEGTQRL
+5490 SPQTPGGSTEGAQRL
-5505 QEQAKDT
+5505 QEQAKET
-5512 EKEYDEVTD
+5512 EKEYDDVTD
-5521 KIELC
+5521 KVRSEC

-5569 SLASQADAVKSFLSR
+5569 SLASQADALKGFLSR
-5584 LSDLRTELEG
+5584 LANLRSELEG
-5594 HAAECTAM
+5594 HATECTTM

-5631 RGQARLVQ
+5631 RGQGRLDQ
-5639 IEDAAERVQD
+5639 IEDAAEKVRE
-5649 FYRLAAELQAMLGK
+5649 FYRLVAELQGLLGR
-5663 AEEGLNSQGAVGT
+5663 AEEGLSAQGMVGT

-5690 VEREQVDGIQ
+5690 VEREQVDCIQ

-5724 ALEHDLETTNLRW
+5724 ALEHDLETTNLQW

-5766 PLLSWLSDTEELVAN
+5766 PLLSWLSDTEELVTN
-5781 QRPPS
+5781 QKPPS

-5813 EMIRAEGARIAA
+5813 EMIRAEGERIAA
-5825 TADSQDREKIQVQL
+5825 TADTQDREKIQTQL
-5839 QSLSERWSDLLDKA
+5839 QSLAERWTDLLDKA
-5853 SGRQRQLEELQVL
+5853 GGRQRQLEELQVL

-5878 EWLSTTERRL
+5878 EWLSATERRL

-5896 QTAKITQQIVKHKAL
+5896 QTAKITQQIIKHK
-5911 QEDVSSREAEVD
+5911 S
-5923 HLESLSQSLFPLSC
+5923 
-5937 SADRDWLRERLGA
+5937 
-5950 VRSGHSELAHWCAGR
+5950 
-5965 AALLDQ
+5965 
-5971 ALANAR
+5971 
-5977 LFGEEE
+5977 
-5983 VEVLNWLAEVAQR
+5983 
-5996 LGQVSVQS
+5996 
-6004 YQPQLLAEQ
+6004 
-6013 HKHTLALNE
+6013 LNE

-6078 EQALQLSTRFAAAHD
+6078 EQALQLATRFASAHD

-6105 LSNVEPDASPAYQ
+6105 LNNMEPDATPTYQ

-6133 VLDTVNEVGNAL
+6133 VLDTVNEVGSAL

-6150 WRAREGLDRLV
+6150 WRGREGLDRLV

-6167 YRHADETIT
+6167 YRQSDETIT

-6247 LSVRD
+6247 LNTRD
-6252 EVLEACSDA
+6252 DILETCSDT
-6261 QKDALMVKTDSLSSR
+6261 QKDALIVKTDSLSAR
-6276 YDTVSQSH
+6276 YDAVSQSH

-6310 WLGETEALITQLP
+6310 WLGETETLITQLP

-6352 IDKLLKIGPQLAELS
+6352 IDKLLKIGPQLAKLS

-6386 AIKEEVKDRAG
+6386 AIKEGVKGRATT
-6397 ALDEAVS
+6397 LDEAVS
-6404 QSAQLVEFHDKM
+6404 QSAQFHDKM
-6416 DPLLETLEAAV
+6416 DPLLETLEGAV
-6427 QRLRQPPPVAA
+6427 QRLRQPPSVAA

-6468 SRGEELISRAAHD
+6468 ARGEELIGRAAHD
-6481 DPAAQAVRSRLLRL
+6481 DPAAQGEWL
-6495 RSLWDEIRQRAEER
+6495 RSEER
-6509 ESKLNDVLDLAGKF
+6509 EGKLNDVLDLAGKF

-6540 VRELEDPGVDP
+6540 VKELEDPGVDP

-6609 SLNRTWR
+6609 GLNRTWR

-6671 HYKVDVYQQQ
+6671 QYKVEVYQQQ

-6708 EPLTELRHLWENLG
+6708 EPLTELRHLWDNLG
-6722 DKITKRQHKLEA
+6722 DKITQRQHKLEA

-6752 LSHTHTTLDTQ
+6752 LNHTHTTLDTQ
-6763 RPVSS
+6763 RPISS

-6791 ATVETVNSAAAELLE
+6791 ATVETVNGAGTELLE

-6820 DQLNRSW
+6820 DHLNQSW
-6827 ESLLLK
+6827 DSLLLK
-6833 TQERQTLLEAALQQA
+6833 TQERQKLLEAALQQA

-6892 QAQLNQRAEQY
+6892 QAQLAQRGEQY
-6903 HHLLDQGESMLLA
+6903 HRLLDQGESMLLA

-6924 GTTQTQQNLAMLQN
+6924 GTTQTQQNLGMLQN
-6938 KWASLNT
+6938 KWASFNT
-6945 KMDDRRGKL
+6945 KMDDRRAKL
-6954 EEAVS
+6954 DEAVS

-6971 MNWLTQAEQT
+6971 INWLTQAEQT

-7080 TDWLEEAEKRLDSEV
+7080 TDWLEEAEKRLDSEL
-7095 EISNEPDKIKVQLT
+7095 EISNEPDRIKVQLA

-7144 QQKLDHLVG
+7144 TQKLDHLVG

-7203 DQPVHGDMDLVSNLM
+7203 DLPVHGDLDLVSNLM
-7218 DAHKVFQKEL
+7218 DSHKTFQKEL

-7245 METGRDDTAW
+7245 MDTGRDDTAW

-7282 QALKQA
+7282 LALKQA

-7294 VQMLLEWLSEAEQTL
+7294 VQVLLEWLSEAEQTL

-7320 TLQPLL
+7320 TLQALL

-7348 MGEAIL
+7348 MGEGIL

-7413 AETTLVQRD
+7413 AETTLIQRD

-7427 QDIPQLKTLITEHQT
+7427 QDITQLKTLITEHQM

-7457 TKSYKRK
+7457 TKTYKRK
-7464 PAEPPSSLAERRGA
+7464 PAEAPSSLAERRGA
-7478 RKHQQQQPSM
+7478 RKSPQQQQQAAM
-7488 QLSGGNPRLNQLCAR
+7488 QVSGGNPRLNQLCAR

-7517 LNDALDRQEE
+7517 LNDGLDRLEE
-7527 LKEFAN
+7527 VQLKEFAN

-7586 KLEMSAVADIFDR
+7586 KLEMTAVADIFDR

-7693 EFLVKNDPCRV
+7693 EFLVKNDPCR
-7704 KHPGL
+7704 
-7709 KILRSDSSSSISSRI
+7709 
-7724 VTVTPGYFCCRA
+7724 A

-7797 PATPTASASSRSSLT
+7797 PATPTAS
-7812 HSRDYAKP
+7812 
-7820 WLAHSKTPTPSKC
+7820 
-7833 HCCPDF
+7833 
-7839 GHNHSAPGHEGAA
+7839 GAT

-7874 GTAPSSKR
+7874 GTTHTSKPSRS
-7882 TDPKRGAA
+7882 DPKRGAS

-7911 GSDASDASELQDSR
+7911 GSDASDASELQDAR
-7925 SVCSDTSDTPRR
+7925 SVCSDASDTPRR
-7937 PGSAAKPS
+7937 PGGAKPS

-7960 GSAKK
+7960 GSARK

>member
-1 MAGFIPGLLPTNHS
+1 MESSDDDTLSERSCVSEPSFRSERSGGSLSPCPSGPAGPPGDTLPWNLSKHERRKRKS
-15 QEKQFAQAY
+15 Q
-24 EDVLERYKDERDRV
+24 DSVLDPAERAVVRVADERDRV

-135 ILHFQISEIYVCGES
+135 ILHFQISEIYVSGES
-150 ADLTAKEKLLLWS
+150 GDLTAKEKLLLWS

-169 YPGLRCTN
+169 YPGLRCVN
-177 FSSAWSDGRMFNAL
+177 FTSSWSDGRMFNAL
-191 LHRYRPDLINM
+191 LHRYRPDLIDM
-202 EAVTRQSNREN
+202 EVVSRQSNREN

-267 AQEVDQR
+267 ANEVDQR
-274 WSEYQSRFLSL
+274 WSEYQSRFSSL

-290 QHTALMAKKNF
+290 QHTALMANKNF

-314 YIHFKETE
+314 YVHFKETE
-322 IPSKE
+322 IPAKE
-327 TEKSHIEHL
+327 IEKGHIEHL

-345 FGRIKLPPGLHPN
+345 FGRIKLPQGLHPN

-375 KALRPAVERVE
+375 KALRPAVERLE

-392 NKIQNTA
+392 NKIQNMA
-399 VDCEEKLTLAKNTL
+399 LDCEEKLTLAKNTL
-413 QADASR
+413 QADMSR
-419 AESGEAVQCEGEMA
+419 VESGEAVQCEKELA
-433 CYLQDCEALIRQIEQ
+433 CYLQDCESLTRQLNQE
-448 DLKILREEKYY
+448 LKVLRDEKYY
-459 QVDQLAF
+459 QVEQLAF
-466 RVNCLQEELVSLRLQ
+466 RVSCLQEELVSLSLQ
-481 CSSVYRKGHFSQS
+481 CSSVYRKGHFSQA
-494 LGPTGTEP
+494 LGSTGAEHTS
-502 PWQRA
+502 QRA
-507 TDGGLSLGQ
+507 TDGLTLGQ
-516 TLLGAVGAVGVVGAA
+516 TLLGAVGAVGAVGAA

-542 VGMSSS
+542 VAMSSS

-568 ELLEGAEWGAD
+568 ELLERAEWGAD

-594 TAVEELLS
+594 TAVEELMS

-614 SPNYKGSYSETL
+614 SPNFKSNYSETL
-626 AKLEYQY
+626 AKLEHQY
-633 CKLLEHSSCRLQSL
+633 CKLLEHSSWRLQSL
-647 ESLHAFVSRCTEELI
+647 ESLHAFVSHCTEELI

-671 ISFDWSDANANM
+671 IAFDWSDNNHNM
-683 SAKRELYE
+683 NAKRELYSE
-691 ELRLELAEK
+691 VRLELDEK
-700 QDVMRSIQ
+700 QEVMRSLQ
-708 ETAGRLCQ
+708 ETANRLCL

-735 WQWVEQLCVCVEQ
+735 WQWVNQLCVCVEH

-755 YFQYMSDARD
+755 YFQFMSDARD

-809 RSTVAG
+809 RSTVAS

-833 PLGGATPIRAICDY
+833 TLGTTTPIKAICDY
-847 KQIETNVQITINRG
+847 RQIEITISRG

-893 VPPPNQEAIDTSSRA
+893 VPPPNQEAIDTAGRA

-922 HVNMKSVVTWHYVL
+922 HINMKSVVSWHYLL
-936 KDIRSVSGWTLDSV
+936 KDIRTVSGWNLDTV
-950 RSQSPSERQQLLDH
+950 RCQSPAEREQVLGHLD
-964 MASQLADFLS
+964 SQLADFLS
-974 DSRESSLFTAAERR
+974 DSKESTLFTPGERR
-988 ELERDAQQAQQHCQ
+988 ELEKEVQQAQQHCQ
-1002 DLLLHMETVEK
+1002 DLLHNMETVEK
-1013 DESVSQSYLSELQDV
+1013 DESVSRSYLSELQNI
-1028 TLRLDEAERRLMR
+1028 TLRLNEAEQRLMR
-1041 AIETPPPSRLSSAG
+1041 RIETPPPSWLSGDSAE
-1055 FDNTLQIAEQEKL
+1055 NTVQIAEQEKL
-1068 QSELDSL
+1068 QSELDAL
-1075 RCGLGDVSRRC
+1075 RSSLGDVSRRC
-1086 VRFFEEK
+1086 VSFFEEK
-1093 PSSSSVPV
+1093 PTSSSIPV
-1101 LRSQLSQ
+1101 LRSELSQ
-1108 AVERTDR
+1108 AVDKIDK
-1115 LHNLSA
+1115 LHNLSSV
-1121 LYLEKLKTV
+1121 YLEKLKTV
-1130 DVLTR
+1130 EILMR
-1135 SLDEA
+1135 RLDEA

-1146 YENRL
+1146 NESRL

-1161 GAIQNLRDQLER
+1161 TAIQKLRDQLGK
-1173 WQAELSEQEETFQ
+1173 WQTELAEQEDIFQ
-1186 ALQVQLGRAKE
+1186 SLQSEVLRAKE
-1197 AGAELGK
+1197 VGSQLSR
-1204 LHVDRSPELERYQ
+1204 LHPDRSPELERYQ

-1229 VKQQT
+1229 IKRQM
-1234 ETRWSDLE
+1234 ETRRTDLE
-1242 VLGSALQQYRQ
+1242 ALGSTLQQYRDG
-1253 NHSAL
+1253 HSAL
-1258 IRWIEETTERQERAQ
+1258 IKWIEETTERQENTQ
-1273 AGQTDSRALSEQ
+1273 PGQTDSKALSEQ

-1299 QTKLD
+1299 QAKLD
-1304 ECQTYSKQYCTSV
+1304 ECQTHSKQYCTAV

-1327 RAFVESMH
+1327 RAFVESTH

-1392 EKQARVGQVSELLGW
+1392 EKQARVGQVSDLLGW
-1407 VKGLRGRTGG
+1407 VKGLQGRTGG
-1417 PSAESSLAAQ
+1417 PNAESSLAAQ

-1432 QLAGRKEQVAEA
+1432 QLAAKKDEVAEA
-1444 IRSTQGFLCSK
+1444 IRSTQVFLLSK

-1465 AAVEAQL
+1465 AHVEAQL
-1472 DDLTATYNQLLDSS
+1472 DELTATYNQLCDSS

-1493 EQQLAR
+1493 EQQLAK
-1499 EEERKNRAAI
+1499 EEERK
-1509 GGVIDLGTVETFSVF
+1509 
-1524 QAAQRGLID
+1524 
-1533 QDTCSVLLEAQL
+1533 
-1545 VTGGLVRPDSSR
+1545 
-1557 VYSLDRGLTEGLIDA
+1557 
-1572 HTCQSL
+1572 
-1578 AELESAME
+1578 
-1586 LIKESVGDQ
+1586 
-1595 KLLPVAAAME
+1595 
-1605 SGLITEEVGLRI
+1605 
-1617 LELQINSGGLRD
+1617 
-1629 SCGKIMSLEQA
+1629 
-1640 EDMRVLPSRILNKLY
+1640 
-1655 SRIQH
+1655 
-1660 KELLDPNTAEKVS
+1660 
-1673 IEELKLRC
+1673 
-1681 IPDDDSGLL
+1681 
-1690 LLPVKQQPGGT
+1690 
-1701 VCLRSGRKV
+1701 
-1710 GIFRAVQEGL
+1710 
-1720 IDRAVTVRLL
+1720 
-1730 EAQLFAGGI
+1730 
-1739 SDPRSSHRL
+1739 
-1748 TVGEAVRHGLMDQ
+1748 
-1761 DLACAMLAR
+1761 
-1770 QLQNG
+1770 
-1775 GILDPLSRQRLD
+1775 
-1787 LEESIRR
+1787 
-1794 DLLSP
+1794 
-1799 RLALLVLESLWTF
+1799 
-1812 TGLLWPES
+1812 
-1820 GELMPIAEALQ
+1820 
-1831 QGVISGDLARNILR
+1831 
-1845 QRHTI
+1845 
-1850 GGLYSPETLKVL
+1850 
-1862 PLNQAAEKDL
+1862 
-1872 EPDVV
+1872 
-1877 RCLRDIHIPD
+1877 
-1887 VFYNMNQSGTP
+1887 
-1898 SLNRLSWGSTSSSS
+1898 
-1912 PTSFM
+1912 
-1917 WEASPTDRVDPEVQ
+1917 
-1931 AKDKLLF
+1931 
-1938 HLMTHSYVDA
+1938 
-1948 HSGKRLVLLD
+1948 
-1958 QDLVL
+1958 
-1963 VVKDSC
+1963 
-1969 FAAGESS
+1969 
-1976 EAESSN
+1976 
-1982 KLAGDKLQ
+1982 
-1990 TLGSGEN
+1990 
-1997 VRMPNE
+1997 
-2003 AEGHCS
+2003 
-2009 DLETSVDNLEMMN
+2009 
-2022 TSDSGKDI
+2022 
-2030 RLPQKLPETTNRD
+2030 
-2043 GLSDPELSVY
+2043 
-2053 TKVHKEKEEGS
+2053 
-2064 SLQSEMFSWNYQEG
+2064 
-2078 IKYKANPVGGT
+2078 
-2089 IPQHLE
+2089 
-2095 VKDTITKTSFELEE
+2095 
-2109 GIKSGTQQE
+2109 
-2118 QMPKV
+2118 
-2123 KESKEVN
+2123 
-2130 LREAQEFKGTKSS
+2130 
-2143 PTDLASVSETVVD
+2143 
-2156 FKGSETVVDESL
+2156 
-2168 GEEQQ
+2168 
-2173 EDTELERLVLE
+2173 
-2184 LKQGGLMTEDGEKL
+2184 
-2198 LPDEAVAQGVLPGHA
+2198 
-2213 AVKLM
+2213 
-2218 AQAGLFGGFLDAT
+2218 
-2231 SGESLSL
+2231 
-2238 EEVMQEGLLD
+2238 
-2248 EDLMWGVLKSDKT
+2248 
-2261 LAGVVDIEKG
+2261 
-2271 QICGVRDAAQAGLI
+2271 
-2285 DPNTA
+2285 
-2290 ARLLE
+2290 
-2295 AQVASGG
+2295 
-2302 IVDLRR
+2302 
-2308 DKKVS
+2308 
-2313 VTLAA
+2313 
-2318 NLGLIEEDQREELIA
+2318 
-2333 LEKAFKGK
+2333 
-2341 VTDSATSLRKASLQL
+2341 
-2356 QMEGVVDPESKST
+2356 
-2369 VPLEQAIKKGLIR
+2369 
-2382 SDEAYQVLARQVA
+2382 
-2395 EGGIIHH
+2395 
-2402 ASGMRLSV
+2402 
-2410 SDAVDRGLVDRSIA
+2410 
-2424 PGLEE
+2424 
-2429 LEWIYRGKI
+2429 
-2438 SASTKPEAIT
+2438 
-2448 FQAKTGAILDPDNG
+2448 
-2462 VRLTLTEAVSKGLL
+2462 
-2476 DDKMATEVMAS
+2476 
-2487 PVVTQGT
+2487 
-2494 IDPKTAQ
+2494 
-2501 IVPYSE
+2501 
-2507 LVSQGK
+2507 
-2513 IDIETGKRFLEVKPF
+2513 
-2528 QGVQDK
+2528 
-2534 QTLETLTLPEAV
+2534 
-2546 ALKWVDPVP
+2546 
-2555 AVRLLQSQAD
+2555 
-2565 TGGIIDIYTGERLPL
+2565 
-2580 PEASARGLVSG
+2580 
-2591 DMVKEIAT
+2591 
-2599 NQFVKGGLVDPATGQ
+2599 
-2614 RVSDLSDAITS
+2614 
-2625 RLLTRDLALEIQE
+2625 
-2638 TLKENFPDHFT
+2638 
-2649 TVIATGPRTDSQ
+2649 
-2661 TSMSAANIRTSSG
+2661 
-2674 SPSSVSGLEVTHN
+2674 
-2687 YDETFRSEISDQS
+2687 
-2700 LLHPEDEMVAEME
+2700 
-2713 PERSMDL
+2713 
-2720 LSKFA
+2720 
-2725 SNVEKRIQQ
+2725 
-2734 AIQEILPQKLD
+2734 
-2745 NHHQQEPS
+2745 
-2753 DKMENEGKQGEN
+2753 
-2765 LTRGFVKE
+2765 
-2773 STRVITDHTEEV
+2773 
-2785 QKEDGQETEKDE
+2785 
-2797 YMECGSTESTV
+2797 
-2808 MVHHGSEDVKSEEII
+2808 
-2823 VDRETKDPRCFPGFP
+2823 
-2838 AENEDLKSLQT
+2838 
-2849 KSSTD
+2849 
-2854 VEQSDQFSSSTSKE
+2854 
-2868 SDNKSKKKRKSKKK
+2868 
-2882 ARGKEVETETHLP
+2882 
-2895 EMKHD
+2895 
-2900 LQTHHTSP
+2900 
-2908 ETKEIPKV
+2908 
-2916 APVTTEEITLDAN
+2916 
-2929 VQKSD
+2929 
-2934 SYLPIATDPSS
+2934 
-2945 DERMERT
+2945 
-2952 EEKVET
+2952 
-2958 ENVLVDQEQEAVL
+2958 
-2971 LEPNTEME
+2971 
-2979 EDATRT
+2979 
-2985 ILGRTPEKV
+2985 
-2994 DMKVEEEESVMEQ
+2994 
-3007 EEVSLK
+3007 
-3013 PNTEMEENEAKT
+3013 
-3025 MLLKFSQEDYK
+3025 
-3036 QEEVKKEFME
+3036 
-3046 KALIARQLE
+3046 
-3055 APEVQK
+3055 
-3061 SIEAESLTKSSLKED
+3061 
-3076 EKAAL
+3076 
-3081 ILKAKESILKKVF
+3081 
-3094 EKGVSEKQAAQQ
+3094 
-3106 LEALRKKKQRK
+3106 
-3117 TGGKKTETNGEE
+3117 
-3129 GDADRRSFALPKD
+3129 
-3142 HKDQVTVKKDP
+3142 
-3153 IELQRTPGEIPAVQE
+3153 
-3168 TLGASSSE
+3168 
-3176 NIRAKQKDVETLP
+3176 
-3189 TGSKSKRSK
+3189 
-3198 KSKKLKPTGD
+3198 
-3208 KPEMEKAPTDL
+3208 
-3219 KDPKYTTK
+3219 
-3227 SPPEPESDG
+3227 
-3236 TVLKEYLKVSTDDD
+3236 
-3250 QAAGA
+3250 
-3255 ATKKSK
+3255 
-3261 SLKPTKYQLELE
+3261 
-3273 NVTPDGKMGSGLQVT
+3273 
-3288 KMISKSNAKQLPESR
+3288 
-3303 ILSEDLNVS
+3303 
-3312 TDTDDQSIGAAT
+3312 
-3324 NKTKSLKPTEME
+3324 
-3336 KVTSHMKDPEN
+3336 
-3347 TTISLAEPESDG
+3347 
-3359 KVLTE
+3359 
-3364 NVKVSIDDQSV
+3364 
-3375 GAATTK
+3375 
-3381 PRSLKPSEDQP
+3381 
-3392 EMEKATSHL
+3392 
-3401 KDTKSAAEPEL
+3401 
-3412 DSIVLTEDMKD
+3412 
-3423 INYQSVVA
+3423 
-3431 TAKKLKSQDEQPEV
+3431 
-3445 EKLRPDEK
+3445 
-3453 VGSDLKDMEITS
+3453 
-3465 KSGTKQ
+3465 
-3471 QPESKILSEDLKVS
+3471 
-3485 TDTDDQSVGAATKEP
+3485 
-3500 KMLTKH
+3500 
-3506 QPEVEKL
+3506 
-3513 LSVLIDPKYMRKS
+3513 
-3526 PAEPESN
+3526 
-3533 GTVLTEDM
+3533 
-3541 NVSPDDDQS
+3541 
-3550 VGVTTKEPKSEKPA
+3550 
-3564 EDQPELEKITSDGK
+3564 
-3578 VDSDLKDIKITSGS
+3578 
-3592 DAKQPES
+3592 
-3599 RLLSKD
+3599 
-3605 LTVITDTDVQ
+3605 
-3615 SVSDPARPSDV
+3615 
-3626 GKANQKDPEGGKSL
+3626 
-3640 QKSQTERAAGLHL
+3640 
-3653 DQSDLTDLSQE
+3653 
-3664 VSSKQERK
+3664 
-3672 SLAQPAAPDPHSEKS
+3672 
-3687 KRKENLQPPA
+3687 
-3697 AESSDVSESLTN
+3697 
-3709 LQQHLDSPET
+3709 
-3719 AALSKEDA
+3719 
-3727 SIESESLKVT
+3727 
-3737 EVDLS
+3737 
-3742 NESLEDE
+3742 
-3749 EKVSKNLETLSTKEK
+3749 
-3764 AQSTGSKSSLLR
+3764 
-3776 QECLEH
+3776 
-3782 DQRIIALLSMVRHV
+3782 
-3796 EVRLKQQQQSVGR
+3796 
-3809 SLVTL
+3809 
-3814 DGIINRTETLDL
+3814 
-3826 ELSDLE
+3826 
-3832 PEIKK
+3832 
-3837 EVEAAERL
+3837 
-3845 LKPRPTDVPPQLLL
+3845 
-3859 ALEKDGRSLA
+3859 
-3869 RAYEVARSLSES
+3869 
-3881 VLQSLRN
+3881 
-3888 HRDSCKD
+3888 
-3895 VVAAEQKSL
+3895 
-3904 GQHVDRLL
+3904 
-3912 SWLSETEAQM
+3912 
-3922 DRDTAGKDG
+3922 
-3931 DLCKELQSS
+3931 
-3940 LSTCSDEVSSLVSDI
+3940 
-3955 QLFISERA
+3955 
-3963 QDLAPEQSRRLLEQL
+3963 
-3978 QQLQTA
+3978 
-3984 FHHTSSRAEAWA
+3984 
-3996 GALSA
+3996 
-4001 QRGREEE
+4001 
-4008 ERRRQERRREEEEED
+4008 
-4023 RERKK
+4023 
-4028 AREREVVQQQ
+4028 VVQQQ
-4038 KAECSQKLEGLNAW
+4038 KAECSQKLEGLTMW
-4052 LAGASGLLASQRA
+4052 LAGAASLLASQKA
-4065 GPESGDVSALQE
+4065 GAESGDVNVLQE
-4077 RQKKLK
+4077 KQKKLK
-4083 EMQRNLQAK
+4083 EAQKDLQTKQEGIAE
-4092 ADGVA
+4092 AI
-4097 QAVRSVEEF
+4097 RSVEELL
-4106 MAEKGDNLSA
+4106 AERGESLSP
-4116 EEKKNLQV
+4116 EESKSLQA
-4124 ALERLKEQY
+4124 ALTRMKEQY
-4133 GALTDS
+4133 SALTDS
-4139 TNTSLS
+4139 VNTSLS
-4145 ELDDAISTTVQQ
+4145 EVDTAINTTVQQ
-4157 NTQRAKAVEELQETQ
+4157 NTQRAKAEEELQETQ
-4172 SQIDSL
+4172 GHIDSL
-4178 LSSFSQLDRVA
+4178 LNELSSLDQPGGRGVGSGLA
-4189 APLDV
+4189 KDVNDAPF
-4194 LDSSVSPPEGA
+4194 PQPEGA
-4205 VESHTEMLQSE
+4205 VMSHTEMLQAE
-4216 LQQLQAQQAQL
+4216 LQQLQSQQAQL
-4227 LQISQSTRSLLEQPD
+4227 LQITQSARSLLDQPD

-4254 AALDR
+4254 AALDQ
-4259 LQAQHQDRLHSC
+4259 LQAQHQDKLQSC
-4271 QERLRK
+4271 QDRLRK
-4277 SEALQD
+4277 SEALKD
-4283 ELTKFLQEHGNL
+4283 ELTKFLQEHGSL
-4295 GAWLELSEQ
+4295 VAWLEQSEQ

-4320 DRLEEH
+4320 GRLEEH

-4360 AGGSDPALDGIK
+4360 ASRSDPAMDSTK
-4372 RLVSDKLQDTNHR
+4372 QLVTEKLQDANHR
-4385 YTTLHTKSTE
+4385 YTTLHTKSSE

-4400 GGLLER
+4400 SSLLER
-4406 YQQYQDEVVSIHS
+4406 YQQYQDEVVSLHS
-4419 WLSAHE
+4419 WLSTQE
-4425 QNQSTAKSSGDTDPQ
+4425 QNQSIAKPSGETDPQ
-4440 NLQNSLRQV
+4440 NLQNTLRQV

-4473 VSADE
+4473 VSTDE

-4498 GSLSTSVSERAEQL
+4498 GSLSASVSERAEQL

-4523 EGLKGLLGWLDQLVL
+4523 EGLKGLLSWLDKLVL
-4538 NPGPVQPTAQ
+4538 NPVPVEPTAQ

-4554 TQNQKL
+4554 KQNQKL

-4573 TRDAVPKLLQSS
+4573 TRDSVSKLLQSS
-4585 DASSAPGLH
+4585 DASTASGLQGA
-4594 SSLDDLTRRYAA
+4594 LDELTERYTA
-4606 AQSSQAERE
+4606 AQACQAERE
-4615 AQLKGLLPWLESYER
+4615 AELKGLLPKLESYER
-4630 LSADLQAF
+4630 LGTDLQIF

-4649 GHPDR
+4649 GQPDR
-4654 SVHDYR
+4654 SVDDYR
-4660 QTVEEVKSELEQEA
+4660 QTVEEVRSELEQES
-4674 GQLKSFRGL
+4674 GQLKSFCNL
-4683 GAELSQSRALS
+4683 GTELSQSKAFTN
-4694 DTQNLL
+4694 TQSLL
-4700 ENVKDVTDEF
+4700 DNVKGVSDEF
-4710 TKLEENVNERF
+4710 TQLEANVNERF
-4721 AAIQACEQQLHQFR
+4721 AAIQACEQQLLQFR
-4735 GLSGSLVR
+4735 GLSGSLLR

-4757 NLNTEGLQRRVQ
+4757 NLTTEGLQRRVQ
-4769 QLQDLL
+4769 QLKDLL
-4775 NDWESQGSRIQDLN
+4775 NDWESQRPRVQDLN

-4801 VTAPQTKTG
+4801 ITAPQTKTG
-4810 VPQINGS
+4810 APQINGS

-4823 NGIHTCKGEPSDLT
+4823 NGIHTCKDLT
-4837 ELQVTVSDVN
+4837 ELQVAVSDVN
-4847 ARYDALGSEL
+4847 GRYETLGGEL

-4863 QQASLELQQK
+4863 QQGSLEMRQK
-4873 ARQNTEELRSWLSDR
+4873 ARQGTEELKSWLTDR
-4888 EKSLTLGQTTSPS
+4888 ENSLKQGQTASPS
-4901 KPEVVRAQAQQNKA
+4901 RPEVVRAQAQENKA
-4915 LLSELAEHSGKVEE
+4915 LLSEMAEHSEKVEE

-4945 EADGWRQQLQEI
+4945 EADSWRQQLEEI

-5028 EFDTRRPQFDQLTQ
+5028 EFETRRPQFDQLTQ

-5051 GDSAQDPKDLEEV
+5051 VDSAQDPKDLAEV
-5064 QTELGSISQ
+5064 RAELGSISQ
-5073 QWEDLTGRLTQRSS
+5073 QWENLTSRLSQRSN

-5094 TSEKYQALLKDLS
+5094 TSERYQALLRELS
-5107 SSIASLSERLDAQA
+5107 SSVSALSEQLDTQA

-5128 ALKLRLQET
+5128 ALKRRLQET
-5137 GEIRSELERRRGELS
+5137 GEIRSELERRRTELA
-5152 EAERLCGEL
+5152 EAERLCQEL

-5181 SAPLRSLEE
+5181 SGPLKSLEE
-5190 RAADGLTQ
+5190 RAADGLSQ
-5198 LQAALSSTQQFQQMF
+5198 LQTALSSTQQFQQMF
-5213 KELRSWLDRQ
+5213 EELRSWLD
-5223 SDLKQ
+5223 KQ
-5228 SPSDSLPCRPEAIRS
+5228 ADPRESSTDSLPCQPEAIRS

-5248 EELQRGVASQR
+5248 AELQRGIASQR

-5273 ATLPADERAALQ
+5273 ATLPAGGDERSALQ
-5285 ARLASLRQDWEGVN
+5285 SRLASLRQDWEGLN
-5299 QRIAER
+5299 QRISDR
-5305 ETRLKNSLGKAE
+5305 ESRLKTTLSKAD
-5317 TYQQHRAEL
+5317 TYQQHKAEL

-5338 EVRPSLDP
+5338 EIQPSLDP
-5346 SVLDESLQKARAL
+5346 SALDEALQKARGL
-5359 TLDLERRQ
+5359 SLDLERRQ

-5379 LLELC
+5379 LLEQC

-5389 ELRDEKAQLNRR
+5389 EVRDEKAQLNRR
-5401 VDRLSEDLLNRTS
+5401 VDKLGERLHNRTS
-5414 QLEELAS
+5414 QLEELAG
-5421 RLKEFED
+5421 RLKEFEE
-5428 GRQAVERRLEAA
+5428 GRQAAERRLEAA

-5465 QQENMRS
+5465 QQESLRS
-5472 LQPQVVYL
+5472 MKPQVVYL
-5480 KDLAQGLVQD
+5480 RDLAQGLVQD
-5490 APQTPGGSTEGTQRL
+5490 SPQTPGGSTEGAQRL
-5505 QEQAKDT
+5505 LDQARET
-5512 EKEYDEVTD
+5512 EKDYNDVTD
-5521 KIELC
+5521 KIEHC
-5526 CSSLESRLQG
+5526 SSSLESRLQG

-5569 SLASQADAVKSFLSR
+5569 SLASQADALKGFLSR
-5584 LSDLRTELEG
+5584 LAKLRTELEG
-5594 HAAECTAM
+5594 HASECTTM

-5631 RGQARLVQ
+5631 RGQARFDQ
-5639 IEDAAERVQD
+5639 IEDAAERVRE
-5649 FYRLAAELQAMLGK
+5649 FYRQVAALQGLLGR
-5663 AEEGLNSQGAVGT
+5663 AEDGLNAQGMVGT

-5690 VEREQVDGIQ
+5690 VEREQVDSIQ

-5715 SAAKHTDTQ
+5715 SAGKHTDTQ

-5781 QRPPS
+5781 QKPPS

-5813 EMIRAEGARIAA
+5813 EMIRAEGERIAA
-5825 TADSQDREKIQVQL
+5825 TADTQDREKIQTQL
-5839 QSLSERWSDLLDKA
+5839 QSLAERWTDLLDKA
-5853 SGRQRQLEELQVL
+5853 GGRQRQLEELQVL

-5878 EWLSTTERRL
+5878 EWLSATERRL

-5896 QTAKITQQIVKHKAL
+5896 QTAKITQQIIKHKAL

-5923 HLESLSQSLFPLSC
+5923 RLESLSQSLTPLSC
-5937 SADRDWLRERLGA
+5937 TADRDWLSERVGA
-5950 VRSGHSELAHWCAGR
+5950 VRSGHSELADWCTRRAG
-5965 AALLDQ
+5965 LLEQ
-5971 ALANAR
+5971 ALANAQ
-5977 LFGEEE
+5977 LFGEDE

-5996 LGQVSVQS
+5996 LAQVSIQS

-6013 HKHTLALNE
+6013 HKHTLSLNE

-6078 EQALQLSTRFAAAHD
+6078 EQALQLATRFASAHD
-6093 DLNQWL
+6093 DVNQWL
-6099 DGVEAE
+6099 DSVEAE
-6105 LSNVEPDASPAYQ
+6105 LNNVEPDATPTYQ

-6133 VLDTVNEVGNAL
+6133 VLDTVNEVGSAL

-6167 YRHADETIT
+6167 YRQADETIT

-6247 LSVRD
+6247 LSTRD
-6252 EVLEACSDA
+6252 DILETCSDA
-6261 QKDALMVKTDSLSSR
+6261 QKDALIVKTDSLSAR
-6276 YDTVSQSH
+6276 YDAVSQCH

-6310 WLGETEALITQLP
+6310 WLGETETLITQLP

-6374 TQRYTEAERRYL
+6374 TQRYSEAERRYL
-6386 AIKEEVKDRAG
+6386 AIKEGVKGRATT
-6397 ALDEAVS
+6397 LDEAVS
-6404 QSAQLVEFHDKM
+6404 QSAQFHDKM
-6416 DPLLETLEAAV
+6416 DPLLETLEGAV
-6427 QRLRQPPPVAA
+6427 QRLRQPPSVAA

-6468 SRGEELISRAAHD
+6468 ARGEELIGRAAHD

-6509 ESKLNDVLDLAGKF
+6509 EGKLNDVLDLAGKF

-6540 VRELEDPGVDP
+6540 VKELEDPGVDP

-6609 SLNRTWR
+6609 GLNRTWR

-6671 HYKVDVYQQQ
+6671 QYKVEVYQQQ

-6708 EPLTELRHLWENLG
+6708 EPLTELRHLWDNLG
-6722 DKITKRQHKLEA
+6722 DKITHRQHKLEA

-6752 LSHTHTTLDTQ
+6752 LNHTHTTLDTQ

-6791 ATVETVNSAAAELLE
+6791 ATVETVNGAGAELLE

-6820 DQLNRSW
+6820 DHLNQSW

-6833 TQERQTLLEAALQQA
+6833 TQERQKLLEAALHQA

-6892 QAQLNQRAEQY
+6892 QVQLTQRADQY
-6903 HHLLDQGESMLLA
+6903 HRLLDQGESMLLA

-6924 GTTQTQQNLAMLQN
+6924 GTTQTQQNLSMLQN

-6945 KMDDRRGKL
+6945 KIDDRRAKL

-6971 MNWLTQAEQT
+6971 INWLTQAEQT

-7080 TDWLEEAEKRLDSEV
+7080 TDWLEEAEKRLDSEL

-7144 QQKLDHLVG
+7144 TQKLDHLVG

-7203 DQPVHGDMDLVSNLM
+7203 DQPVHGDLDLVSNLM
-7218 DAHKVFQKEL
+7218 DSHKAFQKEL
-7228 GKRTGSV
+7228 GKRTSSV
-7235 QALKRSARDL
+7235 QALKRSAREL
-7245 METGRDDTAW
+7245 MDTGRDDTAW

-7273 SVTKQTRLQ
+7273 SVSKQTRLQ
-7282 QALKQA
+7282 LALKQA

-7294 VQMLLEWLSEAEQTL
+7294 VQVLLEWLSEAEQTL

-7320 TLQPLL
+7320 TLQALL

-7339 RADVNKAAG
+7339 RTDVNKAAG
-7348 MGEAIL
+7348 MGESIL

-7427 QDIPQLKTLITEHQT
+7427 QDIPQLKTLITEHQM

-7457 TKSYKRK
+7457 TKTYKRK
-7464 PAEPPSSLAERRGA
+7464 PAEAPGSLAERRGA
-7478 RKHQQQQPSM
+7478 RKHQQQQQQQQQAAM

-7517 LNDALDRQEE
+7517 LNDGLDRLEE

-7586 KLEMSAVADIFDR
+7586 KLEMTAVADIFDR

-7704 KHPGL
+7704 QHPGL

-7785 HSGASLPSAPST
+7785 HSGASLPSAPSA
-7797 PATPTASASSRSSLT
+7797 PATPTASASSRSSHT

-7820 WLAHSKTPTPSKC
+7820 WLAHSKTPTPTKC
-7833 HCCPDF
+7833 HCCPDL
-7839 GHNHSAPGHEGAA
+7839 GHTTPGHEGAT

-7874 GTAPSSKR
+7874 GTTHTSKPSR
-7882 TDPKRGAA
+7882 TDPKRGAS
-7890 TASGPTS
+7890 TVSGPTS

-7911 GSDASDASELQDSR
+7911 GSDASDASELQDAR
-7925 SVCSDTSDTPRR
+7925 SVCSDASDTPRR
-7937 PGSAAKPS
+7937 PGSGAKPS
-7945 KIPTISKKAPSPKTP
+7945 KIPTISKKAPSPKTS

>member
-1 MAGFIPGLLPTNHS
+1 MESSDDDTLSERSCVSEPSFRSERSGGSLSPCPSGLVGPPGDTLPWNLSKHERRKRKS
-15 QEKQFAQAY
+15 Q
-24 EDVLERYKDERDRV
+24 DSVLDPAERAVVRVADERDRV

-80 VTLPREKGRM
+80 VTLQQKSGPPLKRAYASRAPPLILLGGEDEEEEGAQGPREKGRM

-150 ADLTAKEKLLLWS
+150 SDLTAKEKLLLWS

-169 YPGLRCTN
+169 YPGLRCVN
-177 FSSAWSDGRMFNAL
+177 FTSSWSDGRMFNAL
-191 LHRYRPDLINM
+191 LHRYRPDLIDM
-202 EAVTRQSNREN
+202 EVVSRQSNREN

-254 AFPKIPEGGEGIA
+254 AFPKIPEGGEGITA
-267 AQEVDQR
+267 HEVDQR
-274 WSEYQSRFLSL
+274 WSEYQSRFSSL

-290 QHTALMAKKNF
+290 QHTAIMANKNF

-314 YIHFKETE
+314 YVHFKETE
-322 IPSKE
+322 IPAKE
-327 TEKSHIEHL
+327 IEKGHIEHL

-345 FGRIKLPPGLHPN
+345 FGRIKLPQGLHPN
-358 DLEEEWGKLI
+358 DLEEKWGILI

-375 KALRPAVERVE
+375 KALRPAVERLE

-392 NKIQNTA
+392 NKIQNMA
-399 VDCEEKLTLAKNTL
+399 LDCEEKLTLAKNTL
-413 QADASR
+413 QADMSR
-419 AESGEAVQCEGEMA
+419 VESGEAVQCEKELA
-433 CYLQDCEALIRQIEQ
+433 CYLQDCESLIRQLNQE
-448 DLKILREEKYY
+448 LKVLRDEKYY
-459 QVDQLAF
+459 QVEQLAF
-466 RVNCLQEELVSLRLQ
+466 RVSCLQEELVSLRLQ
-481 CSSVYRKGHFSQS
+481 CSSVYRKGNFSQA
-494 LGPTGTEP
+494 LGSTELTS
-502 PWQRA
+502 QRA
-507 TDGGLSLGQ
+507 PESGLSLGQ
-516 TLLGAVGAVGVVGAA
+516 TLLGAVGAVGAMGAA

-542 VGMSSS
+542 VAMSSS

-568 ELLEGAEWGAD
+568 ELLERAEWGAD
-579 LPSVENNLQEHNTIH
+579 LPSVENNLHEHNNIH
-594 TAVEELLS
+594 TAVEELMS
-602 SLQEARSYEAKV
+602 GLQEARSYEAKV
-614 SPNYKGSYSETL
+614 SPNFKSSYSETL
-626 AKLEYQY
+626 AKLENQY
-633 CKLLEHSSCRLQSL
+633 CKLLEHSSWRLRSL
-647 ESLHAFVSRCTEELI
+647 ESLHAFVSHCTEELI

-671 ISFDWSDANANM
+671 IAYDWSDSNTNM
-683 SAKRELYE
+683 NVKRELYSE
-691 ELRLELAEK
+691 MRLELDEK
-700 QDVMRSIQ
+700 RDVMRSLQ
-708 ETAGRLCQ
+708 ETASRLCQ

-735 WQWVEQLCVCVEQ
+735 WQWVDQLCACVEQ

-755 YFQYMSDARD
+755 YFQFMSDARD

-780 YTCDKNSRLSKLED
+780 YTCDRSSRLSKLED

-809 RSTVAG
+809 RSTVAN

-833 PLGGATPIRAICDY
+833 TLGATTPIKAICDY
-847 KQIETNVQITINRG
+847 RQIETNVQITISRG

-874 WKVISPTGNEAM
+874 WKVISPTGNEAW

-893 VPPPNQEAIDTSSRA
+893 VPPLNQEAIGTASRT

-922 HVNMKSVVTWHYVL
+922 HVNMKSVVSWHYLL
-936 KDIRSVSGWTLDSV
+936 KDIRTVSNWNLDTV
-950 RSQSPSERQQLLDH
+950 RCQSPSERQHVLDH
-964 MASQLADFLS
+964 LVSQMADFLS
-974 DSRESSLFTAAERR
+974 DSKESSLFTPAERQ
-988 ELERDAQQAQQHCQ
+988 ELESEVQQAQQHCQ
-1002 DLLLHMETVEK
+1002 DLLHNMETVEK
-1013 DESVSQSYLSELQDV
+1013 DESVSRSYLSELQNI
-1028 TLRLDEAERRLMR
+1028 TLRLNDAEQRLMR
-1041 AIETPPPSRLSSAG
+1041 GIETLPPVRLSGDTAV
-1055 FDNTLQIAEQEKL
+1055 NAVQIAEQEKL
-1068 QSELDSL
+1068 QSELESL
-1075 RCGLGDVSRRC
+1075 RSSLGDVSRRC
-1086 VRFFEEK
+1086 VSFFEEK
-1093 PSSSSVPV
+1093 PTSSTVPI
-1101 LRSQLSQ
+1101 LRSELSH
-1108 AVERTDR
+1108 AVEKIDKM
-1115 LHNLSA
+1115 HNLSSV
-1121 LYLEKLKTV
+1121 YLQKLKTV
-1130 DVLTR
+1130 DVLIR
-1135 SLDEA
+1135 NLDEA

-1146 YENRL
+1146 YESRL
-1151 SEEDIVPADT
+1151 SEEDIVSADT
-1161 GAIQNLRDQLER
+1161 EAIQNLKDQLGK
-1173 WQAELSEQEETFQ
+1173 WQAELADQESIFQSLQSEV
-1186 ALQVQLGRAKE
+1186 ARAKE
-1197 AGAELGK
+1197 AGSQLSR
-1204 LHVDRSPELERYQ
+1204 LHPDRSPELERYH
-1217 ERANQMAERWSG
+1217 EKANQMAERWSG
-1229 VKQQT
+1229 IKRQIDTRQT
-1234 ETRWSDLE
+1234 DLE
-1242 VLGSALQQYRQ
+1242 SLGSSLQQYRDG
-1253 NHSAL
+1253 HSAL
-1258 IRWIEETTERQERAQ
+1258 IKWIEETTERQENTQ
-1273 AGQTDSRALSEQ
+1273 PGQNDSKALSEQ
-1285 LAQQTALVAEIEQN
+1285 LSQQTALVAEIEQN

-1304 ECQTYSKQYCTSV
+1304 ECQTHSKQYCTSV

-1327 RAFVESMH
+1327 RAFVESTH

-1392 EKQARVGQVSELLGW
+1392 EKQARVGQVSDLLGW
-1407 VKGLRGRTGG
+1407 VKGLQGRTGG
-1417 PSAESSLAAQ
+1417 PNAESSLAAQ
-1427 QAISE
+1427 QAITE
-1432 QLAGRKEQVAEA
+1432 QLAAKKDQVAEA
-1444 IRSTQGFLCSK
+1444 IRSTQVFLLSK

-1465 AAVEAQL
+1465 AHVEAQL
-1472 DDLTATYNQLLDSS
+1472 DELTSTYNQLCDSS

-1493 EQQLAR
+1493 EQQLAK
-1499 EEERKNRAAI
+1499 EEERKNKTSIA
-1509 GGVIDLGTVETFSVF
+1509 GVIDLGTVETFPVF

-1533 QDTCSVLLEAQL
+1533 QDTCHALLEAQL
-1545 VTGGLVRPDSSR
+1545 VMGGLLQPDSPVSL
-1557 VYSLDRGLTEGLIDA
+1557 SLDQGLTQGLIDPR
-1572 HTCQSL
+1572 TCQSL
-1578 AELESAME
+1578 CELENALFLVEKSTCE
-1586 LIKESVGDQ
+1586 Q
-1595 KLLPVAAAME
+1595 QNLLPVAAAME
-1605 SGLITEEVGLRI
+1605 SGLIKQEVGLRI
-1617 LELQINSGGLRD
+1617 LEFQMNTGGLRD
-1629 SCGKIMSLEQA
+1629 VNGKMMTLEQA
-1640 EDMRVLPSRILNKLY
+1640 EDMRLLSPRTSAKLQSRL
-1655 SRIQH
+1655 QH
-1660 KELLDPNTAEKVS
+1660 RELIDPNTAEKVNLQ
-1673 IEELKLRC
+1673 ELQQRC
-1681 IPDDDSGLL
+1681 VPDDDSCLL

-1720 IDRAVTVRLL
+1720 IDRKVTVRLL

-1739 SDPRSSHRL
+1739 ADPRSGHRL
-1748 TVGEAVRHGLMDQ
+1748 TIDEAVRHGLMDQ
-1761 DLACAMLAR
+1761 DLACTMLAR

-1775 GILDPLSRQRLD
+1775 GILDPFSGERLD
-1787 LEESIRR
+1787 LEEAIRR

-1799 RLALLVLESLWTF
+1799 RLALLVLESLWAF
-1812 TGLLWPES
+1812 MGVLWPET
-1820 GELMPIAEALQ
+1820 GELLPIAEALQ
-1831 QGVISGDLARNILR
+1831 QGVISTDLARNMLR
-1845 QRHTI
+1845 QRHAI
-1850 GGLYSPETLKVL
+1850 GALYNPETFQVL
-1862 PLNQAAEKDL
+1862 PLNQADEEAL
-1872 EPDVV
+1872 EPSVI
-1877 RCLRDIHIPD
+1877 RCLKNIHIPD
-1887 VFYNMNQSGTP
+1887 VPCNMTQSGTP
-1898 SLNRLSWGSTSSSS
+1898 SLNRLSWGSSSSSS
-1912 PTSFM
+1912 PTPSSPSPFSSPPGLV
-1917 WEASPTDRVDPEVQ
+1917 WETSPTDEIDPEEQ
-1931 AKDKLLF
+1931 AKQKLLF

-1948 HSGKRLVLLD
+1948 HTGRRLVLWDPELIEMVKVFD
-1958 QDLVL
+1958 Q
-1963 VVKDSC
+1963 
-1969 FAAGESS
+1969 AA
-1976 EAESSN
+1976 AESSQVEPLN
-1982 KLAGDKLQ
+1982 KKEFSLTDNGVSDMENTPGKSLEITGTSSLDETCDEEKDDQLLQKPSETLEADLAISDKDKKEDAEVKKEIFPQSSAELFREELSKGPAKMVATECEQ
-1990 TLGSGEN
+1990 QGSPDLDTRGTTVVRITATDPLKSEGVIEVETLKESMKTHEDIN
-1997 VRMPNE
+1997 ITHIV
-2003 AEGHCS
+2003 
-2009 DLETSVDNLEMMN
+2009 T
-2022 TSDSGKDI
+2022 DI
-2030 RLPQKLPETTNRD
+2030 RHSEVEAKKIKEDLPDTETHSKPAKSQIDVSGLP
-2043 GLSDPELSVY
+2043 
-2053 TKVHKEKEEGS
+2053 
-2064 SLQSEMFSWNYQEG
+2064 
-2078 IKYKANPVGGT
+2078 
-2089 IPQHLE
+2089 
-2095 VKDTITKTSFELEE
+2095 
-2109 GIKSGTQQE
+2109 
-2118 QMPKV
+2118 
-2123 KESKEVN
+2123 
-2130 LREAQEFKGTKSS
+2130 
-2143 PTDLASVSETVVD
+2143 
-2156 FKGSETVVDESL
+2156 VDEQ
-2168 GEEQQ
+2168 EE
-2173 EDTELERLVLE
+2173 EAELERLVLE
-2184 LKQGGLMTEDGEKL
+2184 LKQGGLMTDEGEKL
-2198 LPDEAVAQGVLPGHA
+2198 LPDEAVAQGLLPGHT

-2218 AQAGLFGGFLDAT
+2218 AQAGLFGGFLDAN
-2231 SGESLSL
+2231 SGESLSM

-2261 LAGVVDIEKG
+2261 LAGIVDVEKR
-2271 QICGVRDAAQAGLI
+2271 QIRGVKDAAQAGLI

-2318 NLGLIEEDQREELIA
+2318 NLGLIEEGQREELVA
-2333 LEKAFKGK
+2333 LEKAYKGK
-2341 VTDSATSLRKASLQL
+2341 DTDSATSLKKASLQL
-2356 QMEGVVDPESKST
+2356 QMEGVVDPETKSP
-2369 VPLEQAIKKGLIR
+2369 VSLEQAIQRGLIR
-2382 SDEAYQVLARQVA
+2382 SEEAYQVLAQQVA
-2395 EGGIIHH
+2395 QGGVIHH
-2402 ASGMRLSV
+2402 ASGMRLPV

-2429 LEWIYRGKI
+2429 LEWIYQGKV
-2438 SASTKPEAIT
+2438 SPSSQPEAVI
-2448 FQAKTGAILDPDNG
+2448 FQASTGAISDPDTG
-2462 VRLTLTEAVSKGLL
+2462 SKLTLTEAVSKGLL
-2476 DDKMATEVMAS
+2476 DENIACEVMAS
-2487 PVVTQGT
+2487 PTETQGLL
-2494 IDPKTAQ
+2494 DPQSAH

-2507 LVSQGK
+2507 LVNQGK

-2528 QGVQDK
+2528 RGIHDE
-2534 QTLETLTLPEAV
+2534 QTNEYLTLPEAV
-2546 ALKWVDPVP
+2546 ALQRVDPVP
-2555 AVRLLQSQAD
+2555 ALRLLQSQAD
-2565 TGGIIDIYTGERLPL
+2565 TGGIIDIGTGERLPL
-2580 PEASARGLVSG
+2580 PEATRRGLVEH

-2599 NQFVKGGLVDPATGQ
+2599 KQVLKGGLIDPATGQ
-2614 RVSDLSDAITS
+2614 RVASLSEAIAVGLISSDVASV
-2625 RLLTRDLALEIQE
+2625 IQE
-2638 TLKENFPDHFT
+2638 NVPSVESDE
-2649 TVIATGPRTDSQ
+2649 DS
-2661 TSMSAANIRTSSG
+2661 TAVASSNDSYSPSIVMSALSPDSPANWSDVNTEVLSGTELSSLG
-2674 SPSSVSGLEVTHN
+2674 VTQDDVEKLTNHPLFHGTTAE
-2687 YDETFRSEISDQS
+2687 DKAEEAELVEEKSIIQADQS
-2700 LLHPEDEMVAEME
+2700 I
-2713 PERSMDL
+2713 DL
-2720 LSKFA
+2720 LSMFA

-2734 AIQEILPQKLD
+2734 AIEEVKVPQKDSTKSGSLHKQESEERPSVCD
-2745 NHHQQEPS
+2745 DSKESECIVKDSVGETMQVHIHHTELQKEAGNRVNGES
-2753 DKMENEGKQGEN
+2753 VKEESTLTIRHVSEDEN
-2765 LTRGFVKE
+2765 LTVCVSAKITDGKE
-2773 STRVITDHTEEV
+2773 SKDSIDLSNMNDEAAQIHKAVNEKGEGMEE
-2785 QKEDGQETEKDE
+2785 EKA
-2797 YMECGSTESTV
+2797 GKIA
-2808 MVHHGSEDVKSEEII
+2808 GL
-2823 VDRETKDPRCFPGFP
+2823 ETK
-2838 AENEDLKSLQT
+2838 
-2849 KSSTD
+2849 TD
-2854 VEQSDQFSSSTSKE
+2854 VEQSDQPLTFTSIE
-2868 SDNKSKKKRKSKKK
+2868 SESKGKKKRKSKKK
-2882 ARGKEVETETHLP
+2882 VKGKEAEREVQPLEIKHPSQIDQADVETE
-2895 EMKHD
+2895 MKAAAVDGGTDKYKESQSDDQTSVEAPPNGENESRIDGKFRAEHD
-2900 LQTHHTSP
+2900 LAKKDQDAYPSSEQFLKATTEP
-2908 ETKEIPKV
+2908 ETDATKIMPDKTKEKD
-2916 APVTTEEITLDAN
+2916 E
-2929 VQKSD
+2929 KS
-2934 SYLPIATDPSS
+2934 
-2945 DERMERT
+2945 EKMER
-2952 EEKVET
+2952 EE
-2958 ENVLVDQEQEAVL
+2958 
-2971 LEPNTEME
+2971 
-2979 EDATRT
+2979 
-2985 ILGRTPEKV
+2985 PEGPA
-2994 DMKVEEEESVMEQ
+2994 S
-3007 EEVSLK
+3007 
-3013 PNTEMEENEAKT
+3013 
-3025 MLLKFSQEDYK
+3025 FSQQPESS
-3036 QEEVKKEFME
+3036 QEVKTSKEQ
-3046 KALIARQLE
+3046 AL
-3055 APEVQK
+3055 PMK
-3061 SIEAESLTKSSLKED
+3061 SALPDE

-3094 EKGVSEKQAAQQ
+3094 EKGVSEKQAADELQ
-3106 LEALRKKKQRK
+3106 ALRKEV
-3117 TGGKKTETNGEE
+3117 GKKESTDVRGVKAQSLPAKVDRGESQAVRHDGVKRPNGLKEDLEDDKRKEEIINTEASDEREKSSFTEE
-3129 GDADRRSFALPKD
+3129 D
-3142 HKDQVTVKKDP
+3142 
-3153 IELQRTPGEIPAVQE
+3153 VQK
-3168 TLGASSSE
+3168 G
-3176 NIRAKQKDVETLP
+3176 VETTSSVQPKETQL
-3189 TGSKSKRSK
+3189 SKRSK
-3198 KSKKLKPTGD
+3198 KSKKSKIPKAAD
-3208 KPEMEKAPTDL
+3208 KAAAESEKLPTDSEVMTVAKPDSDNSDSKEQKVDRPTDVKATSDKAKDTQEAETSQTQEPLQQHTEVAEGAVREELSSDTSESTDVSHDVPCKEDIQPGAPLPDKTGGKGKKKKRQQPTNVKSTNIPQPKSSGKQQL
-3219 KDPKYTTK
+3219 KSAETT
-3227 SPPEPESDG
+3227 SGGTESLAVPESD
-3236 TVLKEYLKVSTDDD
+3236 TAPVSW
-3250 QAAGA
+3250 G
-3255 ATKKSK
+3255 
-3261 SLKPTKYQLELE
+3261 EE
-3273 NVTPDGKMGSGLQVT
+3273 
-3288 KMISKSNAKQLPESR
+3288 
-3303 ILSEDLNVS
+3303 
-3312 TDTDDQSIGAAT
+3312 
-3324 NKTKSLKPTEME
+3324 
-3336 KVTSHMKDPEN
+3336 
-3347 TTISLAEPESDG
+3347 
-3359 KVLTE
+3359 
-3364 NVKVSIDDQSV
+3364 
-3375 GAATTK
+3375 
-3381 PRSLKPSEDQP
+3381 
-3392 EMEKATSHL
+3392 
-3401 KDTKSAAEPEL
+3401 
-3412 DSIVLTEDMKD
+3412 
-3423 INYQSVVA
+3423 
-3431 TAKKLKSQDEQPEV
+3431 
-3445 EKLRPDEK
+3445 
-3453 VGSDLKDMEITS
+3453 
-3465 KSGTKQ
+3465 
-3471 QPESKILSEDLKVS
+3471 
-3485 TDTDDQSVGAATKEP
+3485 
-3500 KMLTKH
+3500 
-3506 QPEVEKL
+3506 
-3513 LSVLIDPKYMRKS
+3513 
-3526 PAEPESN
+3526 
-3533 GTVLTEDM
+3533 
-3541 NVSPDDDQS
+3541 
-3550 VGVTTKEPKSEKPA
+3550 
-3564 EDQPELEKITSDGK
+3564 
-3578 VDSDLKDIKITSGS
+3578 
-3592 DAKQPES
+3592 
-3599 RLLSKD
+3599 
-3605 LTVITDTDVQ
+3605 
-3615 SVSDPARPSDV
+3615 
-3626 GKANQKDPEGGKSL
+3626 
-3640 QKSQTERAAGLHL
+3640 
-3653 DQSDLTDLSQE
+3653 
-3664 VSSKQERK
+3664 
-3672 SLAQPAAPDPHSEKS
+3672 
-3687 KRKENLQPPA
+3687 
-3697 AESSDVSESLTN
+3697 
-3709 LQQHLDSPET
+3709 
-3719 AALSKEDA
+3719 
-3727 SIESESLKVT
+3727 
-3737 EVDLS
+3737 
-3742 NESLEDE
+3742 EDE
-3749 EKVSKNLETLSTKEK
+3749 ASQGTASNKEGTTTT
-3764 AQSTGSKSSLLR
+3764 TGKSSLVR

-3782 DQRIIALLSMVRHV
+3782 DQRIVALVSMVRHI
-3796 EVRLKQQQQSVGR
+3796 EVRLKQQQQQSVGR
-3809 SLVTL
+3809 SLIAL
-3814 DGIINRTETLDL
+3814 DDIIRQTETLDL
-3826 ELSDLE
+3826 ELRDLE
-3832 PEIKK
+3832 PEINK
-3837 EVEAAERL
+3837 EVEAAEQL
-3845 LKPRPTDVPPQLLL
+3845 LKPQPKDVPPQLLL
-3859 ALEKDGRSLA
+3859 ALEKDGRSLVRGYEAA
-3869 RAYEVARSLSES
+3869 RALSDDI
-3881 VLQSLRN
+3881 LQSLKD
-3888 HRDSCKD
+3888 HRDSYKD
-3895 VVAAEQKSL
+3895 AVTAEQKSL
-3904 GQHVDRLL
+3904 GQQVESLL
-3912 SWLSETEAQM
+3912 SWLRETEAQM
-3922 DRDTAGKDG
+3922 DGGMAGMEKMKKAEKDDG
-3931 DLCKELQSS
+3931 HDQLTRQLNLCKDLQSS
-3940 LSTCSDEVSSLVSDI
+3940 LMARTNEVNNLAFDI
-3955 QLFISERA
+3955 QVLISERA
-3963 QDLAPEQSRRLLEQL
+3963 QDLGPEQSRQLLGQL
-3978 QQLQTA
+3978 QRLQRA
-3984 FHHTSSRAEAWA
+3984 FHRASGQAQAWA
-3996 GALSA
+3996 DALSA
-4001 QRGREEE
+4001 QKEREEK
-4008 ERRRQERRREEEEED
+4008 RQHREKD
-4023 RERKK
+4023 RERQSV
-4028 AREREVVQQQ
+4028 REREVVQQQ
-4038 KAECSQKLEGLNAW
+4038 KAECSQKLEGLTMW
-4052 LAGASGLLASQRA
+4052 LAGAASLLASQKA
-4065 GPESGDVSALQE
+4065 GAESGDVSILQE
-4077 RQKKLK
+4077 KQKKLK
-4083 EMQRNLQAK
+4083 DVKKDLQTKGEGIAE
-4092 ADGVA
+4092 AI
-4097 QAVRSVEEF
+4097 RSVEEF
-4106 MAEKGDNLSA
+4106 LAERGESLSP
-4116 EEKKNLQV
+4116 EERENLQGT
-4124 ALERLKEQY
+4124 LTKMKEQY
-4133 GALTDS
+4133 SALTDS
-4139 TNTSLS
+4139 ANTSLS
-4145 ELDDAISTTVQQ
+4145 ELDTAINTTVQQ

-4178 LSSFSQLDRVA
+4178 LTELSSLNQTCTRAAQEVPDTPFSQ
-4189 APLDV
+4189 
-4194 LDSSVSPPEGA
+4194 PEGA
-4205 VESHTEMLQSE
+4205 VMSHTEMLQAE

-4227 LQISQSTRSLLEQPD
+4227 LQITQSTRSLLEQPD
-4242 STVPPEEKQRLR
+4242 STVPPEEKRRLR
-4254 AALDR
+4254 AALDQ
-4259 LQAQHQDRLHSC
+4259 LQAQHQDKLQAC
-4271 QERLRK
+4271 QDRLRK
-4277 SEALQD
+4277 SEVLKD
-4283 ELTKFLQEHGNL
+4283 ELTKFLQEHGSL
-4295 GAWLELSEQ
+4295 GTWLEQCEQ
-4304 ELRSL
+4304 EFHSL

-4320 DRLEEH
+4320 NRLEEH
-4326 RKLGEDV
+4326 RKLAEDV

-4360 AGGSDPALDGIK
+4360 VGGSDPALDGTK
-4372 RLVSDKLQDTNHR
+4372 QLVTDKLQDANHR

-4400 GGLLER
+4400 SGLLER
-4406 YQQYQDEVVSIHS
+4406 YQQYQDEVVSLHS
-4419 WLSAHE
+4419 WLSTQE
-4425 QNQSTAKSSGDTDPQ
+4425 QNQSIAKPSGETDPQ
-4440 NLQNSLRQV
+4440 NLQNILRQV

-4473 VSADE
+4473 VSTDE

-4498 GSLSTSVSERAEQL
+4498 GSLSASVSERAEQL

-4523 EGLKGLLGWLDQLVL
+4523 EGLKGLLSWLDKLVL
-4538 NPGPVQPTAQ
+4538 NPGPVEPTAQ
-4548 AVQDAL
+4548 AVQEAL

-4573 TRDAVPKLLQSS
+4573 TRDSVSKLLQSS
-4585 DASSAPGLH
+4585 DASTASGLQG
-4594 SSLDDLTRRYAA
+4594 SLDKLTQRYTA
-4606 AQSSQAERE
+4606 AQASQAERE
-4615 AQLKGLLPWLESYER
+4615 AELKGLLPRLESHER
-4630 LSADLQAF
+4630 LGTDLQVF
-4638 TQSRLKALSPA
+4638 TQSRLKALCPA
-4649 GHPDR
+4649 GQPDR
-4654 SVHDYR
+4654 SVDDYR

-4674 GQLKSFRGL
+4674 CQLKSFCNL
-4683 GAELSQSRALS
+4683 GTELSQSKAFS
-4694 DTQNLL
+4694 NTQSLL
-4700 ENVKDVTDEF
+4700 DKVKGVSEEF
-4710 TKLEENVNERF
+4710 NHLEENVNERF
-4721 AAIQACEQQLHQFR
+4721 AAIQACEQQLLQFR
-4735 GLSGSLVR
+4735 GLSGSLTR
-4743 WLQTAQD
+4743 WLQSAQD

-4757 NLNTEGLQRRVQ
+4757 NLNTESLQRRVQ
-4769 QLQDLL
+4769 QLKDLL
-4775 NDWESQGSRIQDLN
+4775 TDWESQGSRVQELN
-4789 KTGSELESLIID
+4789 KTGSELESVIID
-4801 VTAPQTKTG
+4801 ITAPSTKSG
-4810 VPQINGS
+4810 APHINGS

-4823 NGIHTCKGEPSDLT
+4823 NGIHTCKDLT
-4837 ELQVTVSDVN
+4837 ELQVAVSDVN
-4847 ARYDALGSEL
+4847 SRYDTLGGEL

-4863 QQASLELQQK
+4863 QQASLELRQK
-4873 ARQNTEELRSWLSDR
+4873 ARQGTEELKSWLTDR
-4888 EKSLTLGQTTSPS
+4888 EQSLKQCQTASPS
-4901 KPEVVRAQAQQNKA
+4901 KPEVVRAQAQENKA
-4915 LLSELAEHSGKVEE
+4915 LLSELAEHSGKVAE
-4929 LKSTLRKLIA
+4929 LKSALRKLIA

-4945 EADGWRQQLQEI
+4945 EADTWSQQLQEI
-4957 DSRWQTANQTAAQR
+4957 DTRWQTANQTAAQR

-4985 ASAANQLGPWL
+4985 TSAASQLGPWL

-5028 EFDTRRPQFDQLTQ
+5028 EFETRRPQFEQLTQ

-5051 GDSAQDPKDLEEV
+5051 GDSAQDSSDLAEV
-5064 QTELGSISQ
+5064 RSELGSISQ
-5073 QWEDLTGRLTQRSS
+5073 QWDDLTNRLTQRSN

-5094 TSEKYQALLKDLS
+5094 TSERYQALLRELS
-5107 SSIASLSERLDAQA
+5107 ASVSALSERLDAQA

-5128 ALKLRLQET
+5128 ALKRRLQET
-5137 GEIRSELERRRGELS
+5137 GEIRSELERRRTELA
-5152 EAERLCGEL
+5152 EAERLCQEL

-5181 SAPLRSLEE
+5181 SGPLRSLEE
-5190 RAADGLTQ
+5190 RAADGLSQ

-5213 KELRSWLDRQ
+5213 EELRSWLDRQ
-5223 SDLKQ
+5223 AEPRES
-5228 SPSDSLPCRPEAIRS
+5228 SSASLPCQPEAIRS

-5248 EELQRGVASQR
+5248 DELQRGIASQR

-5273 ATLPADERAALQ
+5273 ATLPAGGDERSTLQ
-5285 ARLASLRQDWEGVN
+5285 SRLVSLRQDWEGLN
-5299 QRIAER
+5299 HRISDHEA
-5305 ETRLKNSLGKAE
+5305 RLKTTLSKAE
-5317 TYQQHRAEL
+5317 TYQQHKAEL
-5326 TPWLAECEQKDG
+5326 IPWLADCDEKDG
-5338 EVRPSLDP
+5338 EIHPSLD
-5346 SVLDESLQKARAL
+5346 SAALEEALQKARGL
-5359 TLDLERRQ
+5359 SLDLERRQ

-5379 LLELC
+5379 LLEQC

-5389 ELRDEKAQLNRR
+5389 EVRDEKAQLNRR
-5401 VDRLSEDLLNRTS
+5401 VDGLGERLHNRTS

-5421 RLKEFED
+5421 RLKEFEE
-5428 GRQAVERRLEAA
+5428 GRQAVDRRLEAA

-5465 QQENMRS
+5465 QQESLRS

-5480 KDLAQGLVQD
+5480 RDLAQGLVQD
-5490 APQTPGGSTEGTQRL
+5490 APQTPGGSTEGAQRL
-5505 QEQAKDT
+5505 QEQAKET
-5512 EKEYDEVTD
+5512 EEEYDNVTD
-5521 KIELC
+5521 KIEQC

-5536 VGEVQSH
+5536 VGEVQAH

-5569 SLASQADAVKSFLSR
+5569 SLASQADALKGFLSR
-5584 LSDLRTELEG
+5584 LSNLRTELEG
-5594 HAAECTAM
+5594 HSSECNNM

-5631 RGQARLVQ
+5631 RGQARLDQ
-5639 IEDAAERVQD
+5639 IEDAADRVRD
-5649 FYRLAAELQAMLGK
+5649 FYRLVAELQGLLGR
-5663 AEEGLNSQGAVGT
+5663 AEEGLNAQGMVGT

-5690 VEREQVDGIQ
+5690 VEREQVDSIQ
-5700 PKLQHVNAV
+5700 PKLQHINAV

-5766 PLLSWLSDTEELVAN
+5766 PLLSWLSDTEELVTN

-5813 EMIRAEGARIAA
+5813 EMIRVEGERIAA
-5825 TADSQDREKIQVQL
+5825 TADTQDREKIQTQL
-5839 QSLSERWSDLLDKA
+5839 QSLAERWSDLLGKA
-5853 SGRQRQLEELQVL
+5853 GARQRQLEELQGL

-5878 EWLSTTERRL
+5878 EWLSATERRM

-5896 QTAKITQQIVKHKAL
+5896 QTTKITQQIIKHKAL
-5911 QEDVSSREAEVD
+5911 QEDVSSREAAVD
-5923 HLESLSQSLFPLSC
+5923 HLESLSQSLMPLSC
-5937 SADRDWLRERLGA
+5937 TADRDWLSERVGA
-5950 VRSGHSELAHWCAGR
+5950 VRSGHSELTDWGLRRAG
-5965 AALLDQ
+5965 LLEQ
-5971 ALANAR
+5971 ALANAQ

-5996 LGQVSVQS
+5996 LAQVSVQS
-6004 YQPQLLAEQ
+6004 YQPQPLAEQ
-6013 HKHTLALNE
+6013 HKHTLSLNE

-6078 EQALQLSTRFAAAHD
+6078 EQALQLSTRFASAHD

-6099 DGVEAE
+6099 DSVEAE
-6105 LSNVEPDASPAYQ
+6105 LNNVEPDATPVYQ

-6133 VLDTVNEVGNAL
+6133 VLDTVNEVGSAL

-6167 YRHADETIT
+6167 FRQADETIT

-6206 ERKLASLGPLSLEPD
+6206 ERKLGSLGPLSLEPD

-6247 LSVRD
+6247 LGTRD
-6252 EVLEACSDA
+6252 DILETCSDA
-6261 QKDALMVKTDSLSSR
+6261 QKDALMVKTDSLSAR

-6310 WLGETEALITQLP
+6310 WLGETETLITQLP

-6367 LQEGATV
+6367 LHEGASV
-6374 TQRYTEAERRYL
+6374 TQRYAVAERRYL
-6386 AIKEEVKDRAG
+6386 AIKEEVKGRAT

-6416 DPLLETLEAAV
+6416 DPLLETLEGAV

-6468 SRGEELISRAAHD
+6468 ARGEELIGRAAHD

-6495 RSLWDEIRQRAEER
+6495 RSLWDEIRQRAEDR
-6509 ESKLNDVLDLAGKF
+6509 EGKLNDVLDLAGKF

-6609 SLNRTWR
+6609 GLNRTWR

-6651 DMSTVGTDLGTVK
+6651 EMSTVGTDLGTVK

-6671 HYKVDVYQQQ
+6671 QYKVEVYQQQ

-6708 EPLTELRHLWENLG
+6708 EPLTELRHLWDNLG
-6722 DKITKRQHKLEA
+6722 DKITQRQHKLEA

-6763 RPVSS
+6763 RPVNS

-6791 ATVETVNSAAAELLE
+6791 ATVETVNSAGAELLE

-6820 DQLNRSW
+6820 DQLNQSW

-6833 TQERQTLLEAALQQA
+6833 TQERQKLLEAALQQA

-6892 QAQLNQRAEQY
+6892 QAQLTQRADQY
-6903 HHLLDQGESMLLA
+6903 HRLLDQGESMLLA

-6938 KWASLNT
+6938 KWGSLNT
-6945 KMDDRRGKL
+6945 KIDDRRGKL
-6954 EEAVS
+6954 EEALS

-6971 MNWLTQAEQT
+6971 INWLTQAEQT

-7080 TDWLEEAEKRLDSEV
+7080 TDWLEEAEKRLDSEL
-7095 EISNEPDKIKVQLT
+7095 EISNEPDKIKVQLA

-7132 KAMRD
+7132 RAMRD

-7144 QQKLDHLVG
+7144 TQKLDHLVG

-7203 DQPVHGDMDLVSNLM
+7203 DQPVHGDLDLVSNLM
-7218 DAHKVFQKEL
+7218 DSHKAFQKDL
-7228 GKRTGSV
+7228 GKRTSSV
-7235 QALKRSARDL
+7235 QALKRSAREL
-7245 METGRDDTAW
+7245 MDTGRDDTAW

-7294 VQMLLEWLSEAEQTL
+7294 VQVLLEWLSEAEQTL

-7320 TLQPLL
+7320 TLQALL
-7326 HTHRDFMGTVEEK
+7326 HTHRDFMSTVEEK

-7348 MGEAIL
+7348 MGEGIL

-7384 QHEQRLETALTEV
+7384 QHEQRLETALNEV

-7427 QDIPQLKTLITEHQT
+7427 QDIPQLKTLITEHQM

-7464 PAEPPSSLAERRGA
+7464 PAEHPSSLAERRGA
-7478 RKHQQQQPSM
+7478 RKHQQQHQQQQQQQAAM

-7517 LNDALDRQEE
+7517 LNDALDRLEE

-7656 YRFFLG
+7656 YRF
-7662 NQFGDSQQLRLVRIL
+7662 GDSQQLRLVRIL

-7704 KHPGL
+7704 QHPGL

-7785 HSGASLPSAPST
+7785 HSGASLPSAPSA
-7797 PATPTASASSRSSLT
+7797 PATPTASASSRSSHT

-7820 WLAHSKTPTPSKC
+7820 WLAHSKTPTPTKC
-7833 HCCPDF
+7833 HCCPDL
-7839 GHNHSAPGHEGAA
+7839 GHSYTTPGHEGAT

-7874 GTAPSSKR
+7874 GSTHASKSR
-7882 TDPKRGAA
+7882 TDPKRGAS

-7911 GSDASDASELQDSR
+7911 GSDASDTSELQDAR

-7937 PGSAAKPS
+7937 PGSGAKPS

-7960 GSAKK
+7960 SSAKK

>member
-1 MAGFIPGLLPTNHS
+1 MESSDDDTLSERSCVSEPSFRSERSGGSLSPCPSGLVGPPGDTLPWNLSKHERRKRKS
-15 QEKQFAQAY
+15 Q
-24 EDVLERYKDERDRV
+24 DSVLDPAERAVVRVADERDRV

-135 ILHFQISEIYVCGES
+135 ILHFQISEIYVSGDS
-150 ADLTAKEKLLLWS
+150 GDLTAKEKLLLWS

-169 YPGLRCTN
+169 YPGLRCVN
-177 FSSAWSDGRMFNAL
+177 FTSSWSDGRMFNAL
-191 LHRYRPDLINM
+191 LHRYRPDLIDM
-202 EAVTRQSNREN
+202 EVVSRQSNREN

-267 AQEVDQR
+267 AHEVDQR
-274 WSEYQSRFLSL
+274 WSNYQSRFSSL

-290 QHTALMAKKNF
+290 QHTALMANKNF

-314 YIHFKETE
+314 YVHFKETE
-322 IPSKE
+322 IPAKE
-327 TEKSHIEHL
+327 IEKGHIQHL

-345 FGRIKLPPGLHPN
+345 FGRIKLPQGLHPN
-358 DLEEEWGKLI
+358 DLEEDWGKLI

-375 KALRPAVERVE
+375 KALRPAVERLD

-392 NKIQNTA
+392 NRIQNMA
-399 VDCEEKLTLAKNTL
+399 LDCEEKLTLAKNTL
-413 QADASR
+413 QADMSR
-419 AESGEAVQCEGEMA
+419 VESSEAVQCEKELA
-433 CYLQDCEALIRQIEQ
+433 CYLQDCESLIRQLNQE
-448 DLKILREEKYY
+448 LKVLRDEKYY
-459 QVDQLAF
+459 QVEQLAF
-466 RVNCLQEELVSLRLQ
+466 RVSCLQEELVSLRLQ
-481 CSSVYRKGHFSQS
+481 CSSVYRKGHFSQA
-494 LGPTGTEP
+494 LGSIGAEHTS
-502 PWQRA
+502 QRV
-507 TDGGLSLGQ
+507 TDSGLSLGQ
-516 TLLGAVGAVGVVGAA
+516 TLLGAVGAVGAVGAA
-531 LLRRPMARSQL
+531 LLRRPMTRSQL
-542 VGMSSS
+542 VTMSSS

-568 ELLEGAEWGAD
+568 ELLERAEWGAD
-579 LPSVENNLQEHNTIH
+579 LPSVENNLQEHNNIH
-594 TAVEELLS
+594 TAVEELMS
-602 SLQEARSYEAKV
+602 SLQEARSYEGRV
-614 SPNYKGSYSETL
+614 SSNFKSSYSETL
-626 AKLEYQY
+626 AKLEHQY
-633 CKLLEHSSCRLQSL
+633 CKLLEHSSWRLRSL
-647 ESLHAFVSRCTEELI
+647 ESLHAFVSHCTEELI

-671 ISFDWSDANANM
+671 IAYDWSDNNTSM
-683 SAKRELYE
+683 NAKRELYSE
-691 ELRLELAEK
+691 MRLELDEK
-700 QDVMRSIQ
+700 QDVMRSLQ

-735 WQWVEQLCVCVEQ
+735 WQWVDQLSLCVEQ

-755 YFQYMSDARD
+755 YFQFMSDARD

-809 RSTVAG
+809 RSTVAS

-823 VQLRPRSAES
+823 VRLRPRSAES
-833 PLGGATPIRAICDY
+833 TLGATTPIKAICDY
-847 KQIETNVQITINRG
+847 RQIETNVQITITRG
-861 EECVLEDNSQRTK
+861 EECVLQDNSQRTK

-893 VPPPNQEAIDTSSRA
+893 VPPPNQEAIDTAGRT

-922 HVNMKSVVTWHYVL
+922 HVNMKSVVSWHYLL
-936 KDIRSVSGWTLDSV
+936 KHIRTVSGWNLDMV
-950 RSQSPSERQQLLDH
+950 RCQSPSERQQVLDH
-964 MASQLADFLS
+964 LESQLADFLS
-974 DSRESSLFTAAERR
+974 DSKESSLFTAAERR
-988 ELERDAQQAQQHCQ
+988 ELEKDVQQAQQHCQ
-1002 DLLLHMETVEK
+1002 DLLLNMETVAK
-1013 DESVSQSYLSELQDV
+1013 DESVSRSYLSELQNI
-1028 TLRLDEAERRLMR
+1028 TLCLNDAEQALMR
-1041 AIETPPPSRLSSAG
+1041 GIQTPPPSRLSGDSA
-1055 FDNTLQIAEQEKL
+1055 DSTVQIAEQEKL
-1068 QSELDSL
+1068 QSELDAL
-1075 RCGLGDVSRRC
+1075 RSSLGDVSRRC
-1086 VRFFEEK
+1086 VSFFEEK
-1093 PSSSSVPV
+1093 PTSSSIPV
-1101 LRSQLSQ
+1101 LRSELNQ
-1108 AVERTDR
+1108 AVERIDK
-1115 LHNLSA
+1115 LHNLSSV
-1121 LYLEKLKTV
+1121 YLEKLKTV
-1130 DVLTR
+1130 DVLVR
-1135 SLDEA
+1135 SLDEV

-1146 YENRL
+1146 YEDKL
-1151 SEEDIVPADT
+1151 SEEDIVPPDT
-1161 GAIQNLRDQLER
+1161 TAIQNLRDQLGT
-1173 WQAELSEQEETFQ
+1173 WQAELAEQEGIFQ
-1186 ALQVQLGRAKE
+1186 SLQSVVCRAKE
-1197 AGAELGK
+1197 AGSQLSR
-1204 LHVDRSPELERYQ
+1204 LHPDRSPELELYQ

-1229 VKQQT
+1229 VTRQI
-1234 ETRWSDLE
+1234 ETRRTDLE
-1242 VLGSALQQYRQ
+1242 ALGSALQQYRDG
-1253 NHSAL
+1253 HSAL
-1258 IRWIEETTERQERAQ
+1258 IRWIEETTERQENTQ
-1273 AGQTDSRALSEQ
+1273 PGQIDSKALSEQ

-1304 ECQTYSKQYCTSV
+1304 ECQTHSKQYCTSV

-1327 RAFVESMH
+1327 RAFVESTH
-1335 KSPVKRRRMH
+1335 KSSVKRRRMH
-1345 SSSDAI
+1345 SSSD
-1351 TQEFMDLRTRYTALV
+1351 TVPQEFMDLRTRYTALV

-1392 EKQARVGQVSELLGW
+1392 EKQARVGQVSDLLGW
-1407 VKGLRGRTGG
+1407 VKGLQGRTGG
-1417 PSAESSLAAQ
+1417 PNAESSLAAQ

-1432 QLAGRKEQVAEA
+1432 QLASKKDEVAEA
-1444 IRSTQGFLCSK
+1444 IRSAQVFLLSK
-1455 QASKLSPEER
+1455 QASMLSPEER
-1465 AAVEAQL
+1465 AHVEAQL
-1472 DDLTATYNQLLDSS
+1472 DELTSTYNQMCDSS
-1486 TQQLQQL
+1486 SQQLQQL
-1493 EQQLAR
+1493 EQQLAK
-1499 EEERKNRAAI
+1499 EEERK
-1509 GGVIDLGTVETFSVF
+1509 
-1524 QAAQRGLID
+1524 
-1533 QDTCSVLLEAQL
+1533 
-1545 VTGGLVRPDSSR
+1545 
-1557 VYSLDRGLTEGLIDA
+1557 
-1572 HTCQSL
+1572 
-1578 AELESAME
+1578 
-1586 LIKESVGDQ
+1586 
-1595 KLLPVAAAME
+1595 
-1605 SGLITEEVGLRI
+1605 
-1617 LELQINSGGLRD
+1617 
-1629 SCGKIMSLEQA
+1629 
-1640 EDMRVLPSRILNKLY
+1640 
-1655 SRIQH
+1655 
-1660 KELLDPNTAEKVS
+1660 
-1673 IEELKLRC
+1673 
-1681 IPDDDSGLL
+1681 
-1690 LLPVKQQPGGT
+1690 
-1701 VCLRSGRKV
+1701 
-1710 GIFRAVQEGL
+1710 
-1720 IDRAVTVRLL
+1720 
-1730 EAQLFAGGI
+1730 
-1739 SDPRSSHRL
+1739 
-1748 TVGEAVRHGLMDQ
+1748 
-1761 DLACAMLAR
+1761 
-1770 QLQNG
+1770 
-1775 GILDPLSRQRLD
+1775 
-1787 LEESIRR
+1787 
-1794 DLLSP
+1794 
-1799 RLALLVLESLWTF
+1799 
-1812 TGLLWPES
+1812 
-1820 GELMPIAEALQ
+1820 
-1831 QGVISGDLARNILR
+1831 
-1845 QRHTI
+1845 
-1850 GGLYSPETLKVL
+1850 
-1862 PLNQAAEKDL
+1862 
-1872 EPDVV
+1872 
-1877 RCLRDIHIPD
+1877 
-1887 VFYNMNQSGTP
+1887 
-1898 SLNRLSWGSTSSSS
+1898 
-1912 PTSFM
+1912 
-1917 WEASPTDRVDPEVQ
+1917 
-1931 AKDKLLF
+1931 
-1938 HLMTHSYVDA
+1938 
-1948 HSGKRLVLLD
+1948 
-1958 QDLVL
+1958 
-1963 VVKDSC
+1963 
-1969 FAAGESS
+1969 
-1976 EAESSN
+1976 
-1982 KLAGDKLQ
+1982 
-1990 TLGSGEN
+1990 
-1997 VRMPNE
+1997 
-2003 AEGHCS
+2003 
-2009 DLETSVDNLEMMN
+2009 
-2022 TSDSGKDI
+2022 
-2030 RLPQKLPETTNRD
+2030 
-2043 GLSDPELSVY
+2043 
-2053 TKVHKEKEEGS
+2053 
-2064 SLQSEMFSWNYQEG
+2064 
-2078 IKYKANPVGGT
+2078 
-2089 IPQHLE
+2089 
-2095 VKDTITKTSFELEE
+2095 
-2109 GIKSGTQQE
+2109 
-2118 QMPKV
+2118 
-2123 KESKEVN
+2123 
-2130 LREAQEFKGTKSS
+2130 
-2143 PTDLASVSETVVD
+2143 
-2156 FKGSETVVDESL
+2156 
-2168 GEEQQ
+2168 
-2173 EDTELERLVLE
+2173 
-2184 LKQGGLMTEDGEKL
+2184 
-2198 LPDEAVAQGVLPGHA
+2198 
-2213 AVKLM
+2213 
-2218 AQAGLFGGFLDAT
+2218 
-2231 SGESLSL
+2231 
-2238 EEVMQEGLLD
+2238 
-2248 EDLMWGVLKSDKT
+2248 
-2261 LAGVVDIEKG
+2261 
-2271 QICGVRDAAQAGLI
+2271 
-2285 DPNTA
+2285 
-2290 ARLLE
+2290 
-2295 AQVASGG
+2295 
-2302 IVDLRR
+2302 
-2308 DKKVS
+2308 
-2313 VTLAA
+2313 
-2318 NLGLIEEDQREELIA
+2318 
-2333 LEKAFKGK
+2333 
-2341 VTDSATSLRKASLQL
+2341 
-2356 QMEGVVDPESKST
+2356 
-2369 VPLEQAIKKGLIR
+2369 
-2382 SDEAYQVLARQVA
+2382 
-2395 EGGIIHH
+2395 
-2402 ASGMRLSV
+2402 
-2410 SDAVDRGLVDRSIA
+2410 
-2424 PGLEE
+2424 
-2429 LEWIYRGKI
+2429 
-2438 SASTKPEAIT
+2438 
-2448 FQAKTGAILDPDNG
+2448 
-2462 VRLTLTEAVSKGLL
+2462 
-2476 DDKMATEVMAS
+2476 
-2487 PVVTQGT
+2487 
-2494 IDPKTAQ
+2494 
-2501 IVPYSE
+2501 
-2507 LVSQGK
+2507 
-2513 IDIETGKRFLEVKPF
+2513 
-2528 QGVQDK
+2528 
-2534 QTLETLTLPEAV
+2534 
-2546 ALKWVDPVP
+2546 
-2555 AVRLLQSQAD
+2555 
-2565 TGGIIDIYTGERLPL
+2565 
-2580 PEASARGLVSG
+2580 
-2591 DMVKEIAT
+2591 
-2599 NQFVKGGLVDPATGQ
+2599 
-2614 RVSDLSDAITS
+2614 
-2625 RLLTRDLALEIQE
+2625 
-2638 TLKENFPDHFT
+2638 
-2649 TVIATGPRTDSQ
+2649 
-2661 TSMSAANIRTSSG
+2661 
-2674 SPSSVSGLEVTHN
+2674 
-2687 YDETFRSEISDQS
+2687 
-2700 LLHPEDEMVAEME
+2700 
-2713 PERSMDL
+2713 
-2720 LSKFA
+2720 
-2725 SNVEKRIQQ
+2725 
-2734 AIQEILPQKLD
+2734 
-2745 NHHQQEPS
+2745 
-2753 DKMENEGKQGEN
+2753 
-2765 LTRGFVKE
+2765 
-2773 STRVITDHTEEV
+2773 
-2785 QKEDGQETEKDE
+2785 
-2797 YMECGSTESTV
+2797 
-2808 MVHHGSEDVKSEEII
+2808 
-2823 VDRETKDPRCFPGFP
+2823 
-2838 AENEDLKSLQT
+2838 
-2849 KSSTD
+2849 
-2854 VEQSDQFSSSTSKE
+2854 
-2868 SDNKSKKKRKSKKK
+2868 
-2882 ARGKEVETETHLP
+2882 
-2895 EMKHD
+2895 
-2900 LQTHHTSP
+2900 
-2908 ETKEIPKV
+2908 
-2916 APVTTEEITLDAN
+2916 
-2929 VQKSD
+2929 
-2934 SYLPIATDPSS
+2934 
-2945 DERMERT
+2945 
-2952 EEKVET
+2952 
-2958 ENVLVDQEQEAVL
+2958 
-2971 LEPNTEME
+2971 
-2979 EDATRT
+2979 
-2985 ILGRTPEKV
+2985 
-2994 DMKVEEEESVMEQ
+2994 
-3007 EEVSLK
+3007 
-3013 PNTEMEENEAKT
+3013 
-3025 MLLKFSQEDYK
+3025 
-3036 QEEVKKEFME
+3036 
-3046 KALIARQLE
+3046 
-3055 APEVQK
+3055 
-3061 SIEAESLTKSSLKED
+3061 
-3076 EKAAL
+3076 
-3081 ILKAKESILKKVF
+3081 
-3094 EKGVSEKQAAQQ
+3094 
-3106 LEALRKKKQRK
+3106 
-3117 TGGKKTETNGEE
+3117 
-3129 GDADRRSFALPKD
+3129 
-3142 HKDQVTVKKDP
+3142 
-3153 IELQRTPGEIPAVQE
+3153 
-3168 TLGASSSE
+3168 
-3176 NIRAKQKDVETLP
+3176 
-3189 TGSKSKRSK
+3189 
-3198 KSKKLKPTGD
+3198 
-3208 KPEMEKAPTDL
+3208 
-3219 KDPKYTTK
+3219 
-3227 SPPEPESDG
+3227 
-3236 TVLKEYLKVSTDDD
+3236 
-3250 QAAGA
+3250 
-3255 ATKKSK
+3255 
-3261 SLKPTKYQLELE
+3261 
-3273 NVTPDGKMGSGLQVT
+3273 
-3288 KMISKSNAKQLPESR
+3288 
-3303 ILSEDLNVS
+3303 
-3312 TDTDDQSIGAAT
+3312 
-3324 NKTKSLKPTEME
+3324 
-3336 KVTSHMKDPEN
+3336 
-3347 TTISLAEPESDG
+3347 
-3359 KVLTE
+3359 
-3364 NVKVSIDDQSV
+3364 
-3375 GAATTK
+3375 
-3381 PRSLKPSEDQP
+3381 
-3392 EMEKATSHL
+3392 
-3401 KDTKSAAEPEL
+3401 
-3412 DSIVLTEDMKD
+3412 
-3423 INYQSVVA
+3423 
-3431 TAKKLKSQDEQPEV
+3431 
-3445 EKLRPDEK
+3445 
-3453 VGSDLKDMEITS
+3453 
-3465 KSGTKQ
+3465 
-3471 QPESKILSEDLKVS
+3471 
-3485 TDTDDQSVGAATKEP
+3485 
-3500 KMLTKH
+3500 
-3506 QPEVEKL
+3506 
-3513 LSVLIDPKYMRKS
+3513 
-3526 PAEPESN
+3526 
-3533 GTVLTEDM
+3533 
-3541 NVSPDDDQS
+3541 
-3550 VGVTTKEPKSEKPA
+3550 
-3564 EDQPELEKITSDGK
+3564 
-3578 VDSDLKDIKITSGS
+3578 
-3592 DAKQPES
+3592 
-3599 RLLSKD
+3599 
-3605 LTVITDTDVQ
+3605 
-3615 SVSDPARPSDV
+3615 
-3626 GKANQKDPEGGKSL
+3626 
-3640 QKSQTERAAGLHL
+3640 
-3653 DQSDLTDLSQE
+3653 
-3664 VSSKQERK
+3664 
-3672 SLAQPAAPDPHSEKS
+3672 
-3687 KRKENLQPPA
+3687 
-3697 AESSDVSESLTN
+3697 
-3709 LQQHLDSPET
+3709 
-3719 AALSKEDA
+3719 
-3727 SIESESLKVT
+3727 
-3737 EVDLS
+3737 
-3742 NESLEDE
+3742 
-3749 EKVSKNLETLSTKEK
+3749 
-3764 AQSTGSKSSLLR
+3764 
-3776 QECLEH
+3776 
-3782 DQRIIALLSMVRHV
+3782 
-3796 EVRLKQQQQSVGR
+3796 
-3809 SLVTL
+3809 
-3814 DGIINRTETLDL
+3814 
-3826 ELSDLE
+3826 
-3832 PEIKK
+3832 
-3837 EVEAAERL
+3837 
-3845 LKPRPTDVPPQLLL
+3845 
-3859 ALEKDGRSLA
+3859 
-3869 RAYEVARSLSES
+3869 
-3881 VLQSLRN
+3881 
-3888 HRDSCKD
+3888 
-3895 VVAAEQKSL
+3895 
-3904 GQHVDRLL
+3904 
-3912 SWLSETEAQM
+3912 
-3922 DRDTAGKDG
+3922 
-3931 DLCKELQSS
+3931 
-3940 LSTCSDEVSSLVSDI
+3940 
-3955 QLFISERA
+3955 
-3963 QDLAPEQSRRLLEQL
+3963 
-3978 QQLQTA
+3978 
-3984 FHHTSSRAEAWA
+3984 
-3996 GALSA
+3996 
-4001 QRGREEE
+4001 
-4008 ERRRQERRREEEEED
+4008 
-4023 RERKK
+4023 
-4028 AREREVVQQQ
+4028 VVQQQ
-4038 KAECSQKLEGLNAW
+4038 KAECSQKLEGLTMW
-4052 LAGASGLLASQRA
+4052 LAGAAGLLASQNA
-4065 GPESGDVSALQE
+4065 GAQSGDVNILQE
-4077 RQKKLK
+4077 KQKKLK
-4083 EMQRNLQAK
+4083 EVQKDLQTKGEGIAE
-4092 ADGVA
+4092 AI
-4097 QAVRSVEEF
+4097 RSVEDF
-4106 MAEKGDNLSA
+4106 LAERGESLSPD
-4116 EEKKNLQV
+4116 ERENLQGS
-4124 ALERLKEQY
+4124 LIRMKEQY
-4133 GALTDS
+4133 SALTDS
-4139 TNTSLS
+4139 ANTSLS
-4145 ELDDAISTTVQQ
+4145 ELDTAINTTVQQ

-4172 SQIDSL
+4172 GQIDTL
-4178 LSSFSQLDRVA
+4178 LNELSSLNQPGGRRVGSVVAQDVSDAPFSQ
-4189 APLDV
+4189 
-4194 LDSSVSPPEGA
+4194 PEGA
-4205 VESHTEMLQSE
+4205 VMSHTETLQAELQRLQS
-4216 LQQLQAQQAQL
+4216 QQAQL
-4227 LQISQSTRSLLEQPD
+4227 LQITQSTRSLLDQPD

-4254 AALDR
+4254 AALDQ
-4259 LQAQHQDRLHSC
+4259 LQAQHQDRLQSC
-4271 QERLRK
+4271 QDRLRK
-4277 SEALQD
+4277 SEALKD
-4283 ELTKFLQEHGNL
+4283 ELTKFLQEHGSL
-4295 GAWLELSEQ
+4295 GAWLEQSEQ

-4320 DRLEEH
+4320 GRLEEH
-4326 RKLGEDV
+4326 RKLAEDV

-4360 AGGSDPALDGIK
+4360 VGGSDPALESTK
-4372 RLVSDKLQDTNHR
+4372 QLVTNKLQDANHR

-4400 GGLLER
+4400 SGLLER
-4406 YQQYQDEVVSIHS
+4406 YQQHQDEVVSLHS
-4419 WLSAHE
+4419 WLSTQE
-4425 QNQSTAKSSGDTDPQ
+4425 QNQSIAKQSGDTDPQ
-4440 NLQNSLRQV
+4440 NLQNTLRQV

-4467 RAGRDL
+4467 RAGREL
-4473 VSADE
+4473 VSTDE

-4498 GSLSTSVSERAEQL
+4498 GSLSASVSERAEQL

-4523 EGLKGLLGWLDQLVL
+4523 EGLKGLLSWLDKLVL
-4538 NPGPVQPTAQ
+4538 KPGPVEPTSQ

-4573 TRDAVPKLLQSS
+4573 TRDSVSKLLQSS
-4585 DASSAPGLH
+4585 DASTASGLQGA
-4594 SSLDDLTRRYAA
+4594 LDELNQRYTA
-4606 AQSSQAERE
+4606 AQASQAERE
-4615 AQLKGLLPWLESYER
+4615 SELKGLLPRLESYER
-4630 LSADLQAF
+4630 LGTDLQVF
-4638 TQSRLKALSPA
+4638 TQTRLKALSPV
-4649 GHPDR
+4649 GQPDR
-4654 SVHDYR
+4654 SMDDYR
-4660 QTVEEVKSELEQEA
+4660 QTIEEVRSELEQEA
-4674 GQLKSFRGL
+4674 GQLQSFCHL
-4683 GAELSQSRALS
+4683 GTELSQT
-4694 DTQNLL
+4694 DTFSNTQSLL
-4700 ENVKDVTDEF
+4700 DNVKGVSDEF
-4710 TKLEENVNERF
+4710 SQLEANVNERF
-4721 AAIQACEQQLHQFR
+4721 ATIQACEQQLLQFR
-4735 GLSGSLVR
+4735 GLSGSLLR

-4750 QLPSKEA
+4750 QLTPKEF

-4769 QLQDLL
+4769 QLRDLL
-4775 NDWESQGSRIQDLN
+4775 NDWESQGPRVQELN

-4801 VTAPQTKTG
+4801 ITAPQTKTG
-4810 VPQINGS
+4810 APQINGS

-4823 NGIHTCKGEPSDLT
+4823 NGIHTCKDLT
-4837 ELQVTVSDVN
+4837 ELQVAVSDVN
-4847 ARYDALGSEL
+4847 GRYETLGGEL

-4863 QQASLELQQK
+4863 QQASMELRQK
-4873 ARQNTEELRSWLSDR
+4873 ARQGTEELKSWLTDK
-4888 EKSLTLGQTTSPS
+4888 EHSLKQGQTASPS
-4901 KPEVVRAQAQQNKA
+4901 KPEVVRAQAQENKA

-4945 EADGWRQQLQEI
+4945 EADSWRQQLQEI

-4985 ASAANQLGPWL
+4985 ASAASQLGPWL

-5028 EFDTRRPQFDQLTQ
+5028 EFETRRPQFEQLTQ

-5051 GDSAQDPKDLEEV
+5051 CDSAPDPKDLAEV
-5064 QTELGSISQ
+5064 RTELGSISQ
-5073 QWEDLTGRLTQRSS
+5073 QWEDLTNRLTQRSK

-5094 TSEKYQALLKDLS
+5094 TSGRYQALLRELS
-5107 SSIASLSERLDAQA
+5107 SSVSALSERLDAQA

-5128 ALKLRLQET
+5128 ALKRRLQET
-5137 GEIRSELERRRGELS
+5137 GEIRSELERRRTELV
-5152 EAERLCGEL
+5152 EAERLCQEL
-5161 SAIVAEPYLKEELS
+5161 STIVEEPYLKEELS

-5181 SAPLRSLEE
+5181 SGPLKSLEE
-5190 RAADGLTQ
+5190 RAADGLFQ

-5213 KELRSWLDRQ
+5213 EELRSWLD
-5223 SDLKQ
+5223 KQ
-5228 SPSDSLPCRPEAIRS
+5228 ADPRESSTDSLPCQPEAVRS

-5248 EELQRGVASQR
+5248 DEFQRSIASQR

-5268 GVSLL
+5268 GASLL
-5273 ATLPADERAALQ
+5273 ATLPTGGDERSALQ
-5285 ARLASLRQDWEGVN
+5285 SHLASLRQDWEGLN
-5299 QRIAER
+5299 QRISDR
-5305 ETRLKNSLGKAE
+5305 ESRLKNTLRKAE
-5317 TYQQHRAEL
+5317 TYQQHKAEL
-5326 TPWLAECEQKDG
+5326 IPWLSDCEEKDG
-5338 EVRPSLDP
+5338 EIQPSLE
-5346 SVLDESLQKARAL
+5346 SSALDEALQRARGL
-5359 TLDLERRQ
+5359 SLDLERRQ

-5379 LLELC
+5379 LLEQC

-5389 ELRDEKAQLNRR
+5389 EVRDEKAQLNRR
-5401 VDRLSEDLLNRTS
+5401 VDGLGERLHNRTS
-5414 QLEELAS
+5414 QLEELAG
-5421 RLKEFED
+5421 RLKEFEE

-5465 QQENMRS
+5465 QQENLRS

-5480 KDLAQGLVQD
+5480 RDLAQGLVQD
-5490 APQTPGGSTEGTQRL
+5490 APQTPGGSTEGVQRL

-5512 EKEYDEVTD
+5512 EKEYDDVTG
-5521 KIELC
+5521 KIEHC

-5569 SLASQADAVKSFLSR
+5569 SLASQADALKGFLSR
-5584 LSDLRTELEG
+5584 LANLRTELEG
-5594 HAAECTAM
+5594 HASECTTM

-5631 RGQARLVQ
+5631 RGQARLDQ
-5639 IEDAAERVQD
+5639 IEDAARRVRE
-5649 FYRLAAELQAMLGK
+5649 FYSVVAELQGLLGR
-5663 AEEGLNSQGAVGT
+5663 AEEGLNAQGMVGS

-5690 VEREQVDGIQ
+5690 VEREQVDSIQ

-5781 QRPPS
+5781 QKPPS

-5813 EMIRAEGARIAA
+5813 EMIRAEGERIAA
-5825 TADSQDREKIQVQL
+5825 TADTQDREKIQTQL
-5839 QSLSERWSDLLDKA
+5839 QSLAERWTDLLDKA
-5853 SGRQRQLEELQVL
+5853 SARQRQLEELQAL

-5896 QTAKITQQIVKHKAL
+5896 QTSKITQQIIKHKAL

-5923 HLESLSQSLFPLSC
+5923 HLESLSQSLTPLSC
-5937 SADRDWLRERLGA
+5937 VADRDWLRERVGA
-5950 VRSGHSELAHWCAGR
+5950 VRSGHSELADWCSRRAG
-5965 AALLDQ
+5965 LLEQ
-5971 ALANAR
+5971 ALANAQ

-5996 LGQVSVQS
+5996 LAQVSVQS
-6004 YQPQLLAEQ
+6004 YQPQLLAEL
-6013 HKHTLALNE
+6013 HKHTLSLNE

-6078 EQALQLSTRFAAAHD
+6078 EQALQLATRFASAHD
-6093 DLNQWL
+6093 DLNRWL

-6105 LSNVEPDASPAYQ
+6105 LNNVEPDAAPAYQ

-6133 VLDTVNEVGNAL
+6133 VLDTVNEVGSAL

-6167 YRHADETIT
+6167 YRQADETIT

-6247 LSVRD
+6247 LSTRD
-6252 EVLEACSDA
+6252 DILETCSEA
-6261 QKDALMVKTDSLSSR
+6261 QRDALLVKTDSLSAR
-6276 YDTVSQSH
+6276 YDAVSQSH

-6310 WLGETEALITQLP
+6310 WLGETETLITQLP

-6337 QMRLLRESIAEHKPH
+6337 HMRLLRESIAEHKPH
-6352 IDKLLKIGPQLAELS
+6352 IDKLLKIGPQLAKLS
-6367 LQEGATV
+6367 LQEGASV
-6374 TQRYTEAERRYL
+6374 TQRYAEAERRYL
-6386 AIKEEVKDRAG
+6386 AIKEEVKGRAT

-6416 DPLLETLEAAV
+6416 DPLLETLEGAV

-6445 QLAEHRAQGLE
+6445 QLGDHRAQGLE

-6468 SRGEELISRAAHD
+6468 ARGEELIGRAAHD

-6509 ESKLNDVLDLAGKF
+6509 EGKLNDVLDLAGKF

-6540 VRELEDPGVDP
+6540 VRDLEDPGVDP

-6609 SLNRTWR
+6609 GLNRTWR

-6671 HYKVDVYQQQ
+6671 QYKVEVYQQQ

-6708 EPLTELRHLWENLG
+6708 EPLTELRHLWDNLG
-6722 DKITKRQHKLEA
+6722 DKITQRQHKLEA

-6791 ATVETVNSAAAELLE
+6791 ATVETVNSAGSELLE

-6820 DQLNRSW
+6820 DQLNQSW

-6833 TQERQTLLEAALQQA
+6833 TQERQKLLEAALQQA

-6892 QAQLNQRAEQY
+6892 QAQLTQRAEQY
-6903 HHLLDQGESMLLA
+6903 HRLLDQGESMLLA
-6916 RGGEEAGP
+6916 RGGEEGGP

-6945 KMDDRRGKL
+6945 KMDDRRAKL

-6971 MNWLTQAEQT
+6971 INWLTQAEQT

-7080 TDWLEEAEKRLDSEV
+7080 TDWLEEAEKRLDSEL
-7095 EISNEPDKIKVQLT
+7095 EISNEPDKIKVQLA

-7144 QQKLDHLVG
+7144 TQKLDHLVG

-7203 DQPVHGDMDLVSNLM
+7203 DQPVHGDLDLVSNLM
-7218 DAHKVFQKEL
+7218 DSHKAFQKEL
-7228 GKRTGSV
+7228 GKRTSSV
-7235 QALKRSARDL
+7235 QALKRSAREL

-7288 EEFRTA
+7288 EEFRMA
-7294 VQMLLEWLSEAEQTL
+7294 VQVLLEWLSEAEQTL

-7320 TLQPLL
+7320 TLQALL

-7354 TVCHPDSITTIKHWI
+7354 TLCHPDSITTIKHWI

-7422 TEPLP
+7422 IEPLP
-7427 QDIPQLKTLITEHQT
+7427 QDIPQLKSLITEHQM

-7457 TKSYKRK
+7457 TKTYKRK

-7478 RKHQQQQPSM
+7478 RKQQQQQQQQQQQHAAM
-7488 QLSGGNPRLNQLCAR
+7488 QVSGGNPRLNQLCAR

-7517 LNDALDRQEE
+7517 LNDALDRLEE

-7586 KLEMSAVADIFDR
+7586 KLEMTAVADIFDR

-7704 KHPGL
+7704 QHPGL

-7724 VTVTPGYFCCRA
+7724 A

-7785 HSGASLPSAPST
+7785 HSGASLPSAPSA
-7797 PATPTASASSRSSLT
+7797 PATPTASASSRSSHT

-7820 WLAHSKTPTPSKC
+7820 WLAHSKTPTPTKC
-7833 HCCPDF
+7833 HCCPDL
-7839 GHNHSAPGHEGAA
+7839 GHSHPSPGHEGAA

-7874 GTAPSSKR
+7874 GTTHTSKPGR
-7882 TDPKRGAA
+7882 TDPKRG
-7890 TASGPTS
+7890 ASGPTS

-7911 GSDASDASELQDSR
+7911 GSDASDASELQDAR

-7937 PGSAAKPS
+7937 PGSGAKPS

>member
-1 MAGFIPGLLPTNHS
+1 MESSDDDTLSERSCVSEPSFRSERSGGSLSPCPSGPAGPPGDTLPWNLSKHERRKRKS
-15 QEKQFAQAY
+15 Q
-24 EDVLERYKDERDRV
+24 DSVLDPAERAVVRVADERDRV

-135 ILHFQISEIYVCGES
+135 ILHFQISEIYVSGES
-150 ADLTAKEKLLLWS
+150 GDLTAKEKLLIWS

-169 YPGLRCTN
+169 YPGLRCVN
-177 FSSAWSDGRMFNAL
+177 FTSSWSDGRMFNAL
-191 LHRYRPDLINM
+191 LHRYRPDLIDM
-202 EAVTRQSNREN
+202 ETLSRQSNREN

-267 AQEVDQR
+267 ANEVDQR
-274 WSEYQSRFLSL
+274 WSEYQSRFSSL

-290 QHTALMAKKNF
+290 QHTALMANKNF

-314 YIHFKETE
+314 YVHFKETE
-322 IPSKE
+322 IPAKE
-327 TEKSHIEHL
+327 IEKGHIEHL

-375 KALRPAVERVE
+375 KALRPAVERLE

-392 NKIQNTA
+392 NKIQNMA
-399 VDCEEKLTLAKNTL
+399 LDCEEKLTLAKNTL
-413 QADASR
+413 QADMSR
-419 AESGEAVQCEGEMA
+419 MESGEAVQCERELA
-433 CYLQDCEALIRQIEQ
+433 CYLQDCESLIRQLNQE
-448 DLKILREEKYY
+448 LKVLRDEKYY
-459 QVDQLAF
+459 QVEQLAF
-466 RVNCLQEELVSLRLQ
+466 RVSCLQEELVSLRLQ
-481 CSSVYRKGHFSQS
+481 CSSVYRKGHFSQA
-494 LGPTGTEP
+494 LGSIGAEHTS
-502 PWQRA
+502 QRA
-507 TDGGLSLGQ
+507 SDSGLTLGQ
-516 TLLGAVGAVGVVGAA
+516 TLLGAVGAVGAVGAA

-542 VGMSSS
+542 VAMSSS

-568 ELLEGAEWGAD
+568 ELLERAEWGAD
-579 LPSVENNLQEHNTIH
+579 LPTVENNLKEHNTIH
-594 TAVEELLS
+594 TAVEELMS

-614 SPNYKGSYSETL
+614 SPNFKNNYSETL
-626 AKLEYQY
+626 AKLEHQY
-633 CKLLEHSSCRLQSL
+633 CKLLEHSSWRLRSL
-647 ESLHAFVSRCTEELI
+647 ESLHAFVSHCTEELI

-671 ISFDWSDANANM
+671 IAFDWSDNNPNMNA
-683 SAKRELYE
+683 KKELYSE
-691 ELRLELAEK
+691 MRLELDEK
-700 QDVMRSIQ
+700 QEVMRSLQ
-708 ETAGRLCQ
+708 ETANRLCQ

-735 WQWVEQLCVCVEQ
+735 WQWVNQLCVCVEQ

-755 YFQYMSDARD
+755 YFQFMSDSRD

-809 RSTVAG
+809 RSTVAS
-815 LVGRAKTV
+815 LVGRAKTL
-823 VQLRPRSAES
+823 VQLHPRSAES
-833 PLGGATPIRAICDY
+833 TLGTTTPIKAICDY
-847 KQIETNVQITINRG
+847 RQIEITITRG
-861 EECVLEDNSQRTK
+861 EECVLEDNTQRTK

-893 VPPPNQEAIDTSSRA
+893 VPPPNQEAMDTASRT

-922 HVNMKSVVTWHYVL
+922 HINMKSVVSWHYLL
-936 KDIRSVSGWTLDSV
+936 KDIRTVSGWNLDMV
-950 RSQSPSERQQLLDH
+950 RCQSPAEREQVLGHLE
-964 MASQLADFLS
+964 SQLADFLS
-974 DSRESSLFTAAERR
+974 DSKESALFTPGERR
-988 ELERDAQQAQQHCQ
+988 ELEKEVQQAQQHCQ
-1002 DLLLHMETVEK
+1002 NLLLNMETVEK
-1013 DESVSQSYLSELQDV
+1013 DESVSRSYLSELQNI
-1028 TLRLDEAERRLMR
+1028 TLRLNEAEQRLLR
-1041 AIETPPPSRLSSAG
+1041 GIETPPPSRLSGDST
-1055 FDNTLQIAEQEKL
+1055 DITVQITEQEKL
-1068 QSELDSL
+1068 QSELDTL
-1075 RCGLGDVSRRC
+1075 RSSLGDVSRRC
-1086 VRFFEEK
+1086 VSFFEEK
-1093 PSSSSVPV
+1093 STSSSVPV
-1101 LRSQLSQ
+1101 LRSELNQ
-1108 AVERTDR
+1108 AVEKTDK
-1115 LHNLSA
+1115 LHNLSSV
-1121 LYLEKLKTV
+1121 YLEKLKTV
-1130 DVLTR
+1130 EILMR
-1135 SLDEA
+1135 GLDEA
-1140 ESQVRK
+1140 ESLVRK
-1146 YENRL
+1146 NESRL

-1161 GAIQNLRDQLER
+1161 TAIQNLRDQLEK
-1173 WQAELSEQEETFQ
+1173 WQSELTEQEDIFQ
-1186 ALQVQLGRAKE
+1186 SLQSQVGRAKE
-1197 AGAELGK
+1197 AASRLSR
-1204 LHVDRSPELERYQ
+1204 LHPDRSPEMERYQ

-1229 VKQQT
+1229 IKRQMEIRQT
-1234 ETRWSDLE
+1234 ELE
-1242 VLGSALQQYRQ
+1242 ALGSALQQYRDG
-1253 NHSAL
+1253 HSAL
-1258 IRWIEETTERQERAQ
+1258 IKWIEETTERQENTQ
-1273 AGQTDSRALSEQ
+1273 PGQTDSKALSEQ

-1304 ECQTYSKQYCTSV
+1304 ECQTHSKQYCTSV

-1327 RAFVESMH
+1327 RAFVESTH

-1392 EKQARVGQVSELLGW
+1392 EKQARVGQVSDLLGW
-1407 VKGLRGRTGG
+1407 VKGLQGRTGG
-1417 PSAESSLAAQ
+1417 PNAESSLAAQ

-1432 QLAGRKEQVAEA
+1432 QLAAKKDEVAEA
-1444 IRSTQGFLCSK
+1444 IRSTQVFLLSK
-1455 QASKLSPEER
+1455 QASKLSLEER
-1465 AAVEAQL
+1465 ANVEAQL
-1472 DDLTATYNQLLDSS
+1472 DELTATYNQLCDSS

-1493 EQQLAR
+1493 EQQLAK
-1499 EEERKNRAAI
+1499 EEERKKHLAI
-1509 GGVIDLGTVETFSVF
+1509 AGVIDLGTVETFPVF
-1524 QAAQRGLID
+1524 QAAKRGLID
-1533 QDTCSVLLEAQL
+1533 QDTCHVLLEAQL
-1545 VTGGLVRPDSSR
+1545 IMGGLLQPDSPHNL
-1557 VYSLDRGLTEGLIDA
+1557 SLEQGLAQGFIDT
-1572 HTCQSL
+1572 HTRQSL
-1578 AELESAME
+1578 SELQNALVLVENS
-1586 LIKESVGDQ
+1586 KSTDDQ
-1595 KLLPVAAAME
+1595 QQNVLPVATAME
-1605 SGLITEEVGLRI
+1605 VGLIGEEVGLRI
-1617 LELQINSGGLRD
+1617 LELQMNTGGLRD
-1629 SCGKIMSLEQA
+1629 SAGQIMSLEQA
-1640 EDMRVLPSRILNKLY
+1640 EDKRLLTPRVLNKLQ
-1655 SRIQH
+1655 SRLQRR
-1660 KELLDPNTAEKVS
+1660 ELINPNTAEKLNLY
-1673 IEELKLRC
+1673 ELQQRC
-1681 IPDDDSGLL
+1681 VHDSDSGLL
-1690 LLPVKQQPGGT
+1690 LFPVEQQPGGT

-1720 IDRAVTVRLL
+1720 IDRKVTVRLL
-1730 EAQLFAGGI
+1730 EAQLFGGGI
-1739 SDPRSSHRL
+1739 ADPRSGHRL
-1748 TVGEAVRHGLMDQ
+1748 TIEEAVRHGLLDQ

-1775 GILDPLSRQRLD
+1775 GILDPLSGERLD

-1794 DLLSP
+1794 DLLSS
-1799 RLALLVLESLWTF
+1799 RLAVLVLESLWAF
-1812 TGLLWPES
+1812 MGILWPES
-1820 GELMPIAEALQ
+1820 GELLPIVEAFQ
-1831 QGVISGDLARNILR
+1831 QGVISGELSRNILR
-1845 QRHTI
+1845 QRHAI
-1850 GGLYSPETLKVL
+1850 GALYNPETLQVL
-1862 PLNQAAEKDL
+1862 PLNQAAEEAL
-1872 EPDVV
+1872 EPSVISS
-1877 RCLRDIHIPD
+1877 LKDIHIPD
-1887 VFYNMNQSGTP
+1887 VLTSMNQSGTP
-1898 SLNRLSWGSTSSSS
+1898 SLNRLSWGSTSSTPPPSS
-1912 PTSFM
+1912 P
-1917 WEASPTDRVDPEVQ
+1917 SPSSSTEGPVWDSTPTQGIDPEEQ
-1931 AKDKLLF
+1931 AKHKLLF

-1948 HSGKRLVLLD
+1948 HTGKRLVLLD
-1958 QDLVL
+1958 SELVEL
-1963 VVKDSC
+1963 VKATELVARDSVYRSQVEPQTSLTRDEQGKLQMVRQ
-1969 FAAGESS
+1969 FSLKAKTLS
-1976 EAESSN
+1976 EKHHEVEEESSN
-1982 KLAGDKLQ
+1982 KV
-1990 TLGSGEN
+1990 TLSKEFEMNGKSSQKERYDGEN
-1997 VRMPNE
+1997 DNMPHKPSETVERDLAFGAKNE
-2003 AEGHCS
+2003 IDISKDAKVKAQKKEIS
-2009 DLETSVDNLEMMN
+2009 DLESLTASAEHLKGELTKGRKVSVATESKPRDTDLQETTTTVGRKTVTTPLKSEGDLRLLKESVPKVAKTNEDAHS
-2022 TSDSGKDI
+2022 TQSDDWKGVKYSQTESGKIKQKVPITETDSKHAE
-2030 RLPQKLPETTNRD
+2030 PQIDVLESP
-2043 GLSDPELSVY
+2043 V
-2053 TKVHKEKEEGS
+2053 EKEE
-2064 SLQSEMFSWNYQEG
+2064 EDA
-2078 IKYKANPVGGT
+2078 K
-2089 IPQHLE
+2089 
-2095 VKDTITKTSFELEE
+2095 
-2109 GIKSGTQQE
+2109 
-2118 QMPKV
+2118 
-2123 KESKEVN
+2123 
-2130 LREAQEFKGTKSS
+2130 LRK
-2143 PTDLASVSETVVD
+2143 
-2156 FKGSETVVDESL
+2156 
-2168 GEEQQ
+2168 
-2173 EDTELERLVLE
+2173 LVLE
-2184 LKQGGLMTEDGEKL
+2184 LKQGGLMTDEGERL
-2198 LPDEAVAQGVLPGHA
+2198 LPDEAVAQGVLPGHT

-2218 AQAGLFGGFLDAT
+2218 AQAGLFGGFIDAS
-2231 SGESLSL
+2231 SGESLSM
-2238 EEVMQEGLLD
+2238 EDVMQEGLLD
-2248 EDLMWGVLKSDKT
+2248 EDLMWSVLKSDKT
-2261 LAGVVDIEKG
+2261 LAGVVDVDKR
-2271 QICGVRDAAQAGLI
+2271 QICGVREAAQAGMI

-2318 NLGLIEEDQREELIA
+2318 NLGLIEENQRDELMA
-2333 LEKAFKGK
+2333 LEKAYKGK
-2341 VTDSATSLRKASLQL
+2341 DTDSATALTKASLQL
-2356 QMEGVVDPESKST
+2356 QMEGVIDPESKSP
-2369 VPLEQAIKKGLIR
+2369 VPLEQAIQKGLIQ
-2382 SDEAYQVLARQVA
+2382 SKEAYQVLARQVA
-2395 EGGIIHH
+2395 EGGIVHH
-2402 ASGMRLSV
+2402 ASGLRLSV

-2429 LEWIYRGKI
+2429 LEWVYQGRV
-2438 SASTKPEAIT
+2438 SPSSHPEAVN
-2448 FQAKTGAILDPDNG
+2448 FQASTGAILDPESG
-2462 VRLTLTEAVSKGLL
+2462 CKLTLTEAVSKGLL
-2476 DDKMATEVMAS
+2476 DEDIASEAMAS
-2487 PVVTQGT
+2487 STVTQGVL
-2494 IDPKTAQ
+2494 DPQTAR
-2501 IVPYSE
+2501 IVPYLE
-2507 LVSQGK
+2507 LVNQGT

-2528 QGVQDK
+2528 RGVHDV
-2534 QTLETLTLPEAV
+2534 QTRENLTVPEAV
-2546 ALKWVDPVP
+2546 ASKQVDPVP
-2555 AVRLLQSQAD
+2555 ALRLLQSQANS
-2565 TGGIIDIYTGERLPL
+2565 GGIIDISTGERLPL
-2580 PEASARGLVSG
+2580 MEACNRGLVG
-2591 DMVKEIAT
+2591 DKMVREIAI
-2599 NQFVKGGLVDPATGQ
+2599 NQFLKGGLVDPATGQ
-2614 RVSDLSDAITS
+2614 QVSSLNDAIAKGLISRDIASDIQEKLAFVEMEVEEGSATPVASSSDTYSPSIIMSVSCPDSPENLSDVNTERSSTS
-2625 RLLTRDLALEIQE
+2625 
-2638 TLKENFPDHFT
+2638 TLSK
-2649 TVIATGPRTDSQ
+2649 TG
-2661 TSMSAANIRTSSG
+2661 
-2674 SPSSVSGLEVTHN
+2674 
-2687 YDETFRSEISDQS
+2687 SEITDDDGKTLTSVVSDQS
-2700 LLHPEDEMVAEME
+2700 TLYDPTEEDKVEVPVEEKTSVE
-2713 PERSMDL
+2713 PDQSLDL

-2725 SNVEKRIQQ
+2725 INVEKRIQKT
-2734 AIQEILPQKLD
+2734 IEEIVPQEDTNKPEPLPTQKLD
-2745 NHHQQEPS
+2745 EKLQTGKSQTNKKQKGKDLKDSVAESIQTSVHDTDKNSQEQKGDTILKS
-2753 DKMENEGKQGEN
+2753 KD
-2765 LTRGFVKE
+2765 TRDDRQSKGSTELSQWSEEVLRKIDVAAQKDDDVDE
-2773 STRVITDHTEEV
+2773 SGTRV
-2785 QKEDGQETEKDE
+2785 ETEKPLE
-2797 YMECGSTESTV
+2797 VEI
-2808 MVHHGSEDVKSEEII
+2808 KSI
-2823 VDRETKDPRCFPGFP
+2823 
-2838 AENEDLKSLQT
+2838 
-2849 KSSTD
+2849 TD
-2854 VEQSDQFSSSTSKE
+2854 VEQSDDILTSRVTQ
-2868 SDNKSKKKRKSKKK
+2868 SKSKKKRKNKKNGKGKEAESETLSPEIEHLSQIDQADAHIEWQTEAIVVTNEPVSQEKNVKSQIGSQADSTRPPSGQSEVKDKKK
-2882 ARGKEVETETHLP
+2882 IEAENNLVKQGQEAGPATLEFTEDAIEPEKDVVKTIMLKDTEGGVKKEKMTREH
-2895 EMKHD
+2895 
-2900 LQTHHTSP
+2900 Q
-2908 ETKEIPKV
+2908 KV
-2916 APVTTEEITLDAN
+2916 KVG
-2929 VQKSD
+2929 
-2934 SYLPIATDPSS
+2934 
-2945 DERMERT
+2945 
-2952 EEKVET
+2952 EKVS
-2958 ENVLVDQEQEAVL
+2958 VSQQPEQ
-2971 LEPNTEME
+2971 T
-2979 EDATRT
+2979 D
-2985 ILGRTPEKV
+2985 
-2994 DMKVEEEESVMEQ
+2994 S
-3007 EEVSLK
+3007 
-3013 PNTEMEENEAKT
+3013 
-3025 MLLKFSQEDYK
+3025 SQ
-3036 QEEVKKEFME
+3036 EVKKNKEQE
-3046 KALIARQLE
+3046 L
-3055 APEVQK
+3055 PQK
-3061 SIEAESLTKSSLKED
+3061 SNLPD
-3076 EKAAL
+3076 NEKAAL

-3094 EKGVSEKQAAQQ
+3094 EKGVSEKQTAEELQ
-3106 LEALRKKKQRK
+3106 ALRSEVTKKESRGTSVEDVK
-3117 TGGKKTETNGEE
+3117 T
-3129 GDADRRSFALPKD
+3129 P
-3142 HKDQVTVKKDP
+3142 
-3153 IELQRTPGEIPAVQE
+3153 
-3168 TLGASSSE
+3168 
-3176 NIRAKQKDVETLP
+3176 TLP
-3189 TGSKSKRSK
+3189 SKIDGVESHDVKDDGVKRPSGPPRDKEEELSVKEHKMGLMGVKEDTAVEQRSVKEDRETKLLEVSSDEREHKMGFGKEDIQNNIEATPSLQPKETQQSKRSRK
-3198 KSKKLKPTGD
+3198 N
-3208 KPEMEKAPTDL
+3208 
-3219 KDPKYTTK
+3219 
-3227 SPPEPESDG
+3227 
-3236 TVLKEYLKVSTDDD
+3236 
-3250 QAAGA
+3250 
-3255 ATKKSK
+3255 KKSK
-3261 SLKPTKYQLELE
+3261 SQKMTDKTEPDIETILTPEKDDSE
-3273 NVTPDGKMGSGLQVT
+3273 VTST
-3288 KMISKSNAKQLPESR
+3288 KMITKSAMTEDQRMDGYSNSESASDVIRPIVGKEANEEETSENDAKEAETSQQSQINLHQSEEPSSPSEEHIESTEATSEKEESQESPLETKNAGESIDGSQEITTCKPDIQPTAQSMVPGTQTGKKTGKSKKKKKLQPEVKS
-3303 ILSEDLNVS
+3303 VS
-3312 TDTDDQSIGAAT
+3312 VAES
-3324 NKTKSLKPTEME
+3324 KSLKDQQQNLESPGSAEEASTESDSP
-3336 KVTSHMKDPEN
+3336 KV
-3347 TTISLAEPESDG
+3347 PESDTA
-3359 KVLTE
+3359 TE
-3364 NVKVSIDDQSV
+3364 SWKEGEDDV
-3375 GAATTK
+3375 
-3381 PRSLKPSEDQP
+3381 RD
-3392 EMEKATSHL
+3392 
-3401 KDTKSAAEPEL
+3401 
-3412 DSIVLTEDMKD
+3412 
-3423 INYQSVVA
+3423 
-3431 TAKKLKSQDEQPEV
+3431 
-3445 EKLRPDEK
+3445 
-3453 VGSDLKDMEITS
+3453 
-3465 KSGTKQ
+3465 
-3471 QPESKILSEDLKVS
+3471 
-3485 TDTDDQSVGAATKEP
+3485 
-3500 KMLTKH
+3500 
-3506 QPEVEKL
+3506 
-3513 LSVLIDPKYMRKS
+3513 
-3526 PAEPESN
+3526 
-3533 GTVLTEDM
+3533 
-3541 NVSPDDDQS
+3541 
-3550 VGVTTKEPKSEKPA
+3550 
-3564 EDQPELEKITSDGK
+3564 
-3578 VDSDLKDIKITSGS
+3578 
-3592 DAKQPES
+3592 
-3599 RLLSKD
+3599 
-3605 LTVITDTDVQ
+3605 
-3615 SVSDPARPSDV
+3615 
-3626 GKANQKDPEGGKSL
+3626 
-3640 QKSQTERAAGLHL
+3640 
-3653 DQSDLTDLSQE
+3653 SQE
-3664 VSSKQERK
+3664 VI
-3672 SLAQPAAPDPHSEKS
+3672 
-3687 KRKENLQPPA
+3687 KEVMTP
-3697 AESSDVSESLTN
+3697 
-3709 LQQHLDSPET
+3709 
-3719 AALSKEDA
+3719 K
-3727 SIESESLKVT
+3727 
-3737 EVDLS
+3737 
-3742 NESLEDE
+3742 
-3749 EKVSKNLETLSTKEK
+3749 
-3764 AQSTGSKSSLLR
+3764 TGKSSLIR

-3782 DQRIIALLSMVRHV
+3782 DQQIVALVSMVRHI
-3796 EVRLKQQQQSVGR
+3796 EVRLKQQQQQSVGR
-3809 SLVTL
+3809 SLIAL
-3814 DGIINRTETLDL
+3814 DDIIRQTETLDL
-3826 ELSDLE
+3826 ELRDLE
-3832 PEIKK
+3832 PAINK
-3837 EVEAAERL
+3837 EVEAAEQL
-3845 LKPRPTDVPPQLLL
+3845 LKPKPKDVPPQLLL

-3869 RAYEVARSLSES
+3869 RGYEAARALSMGI
-3881 VLQSLRN
+3881 LQSLQD
-3888 HRDSCKD
+3888 HRDSYKEA
-3895 VVAAEQKSL
+3895 VTAEQKSL
-3904 GQHVDRLL
+3904 GGQVESLL
-3912 SWLSETEAQM
+3912 SWLRETEARM
-3922 DRDTAGKDG
+3922 NGGMAGMEKMEKAEKD
-3931 DLCKELQSS
+3931 DSHDQLTQQLSLCKELQSS
-3940 LSTCSDEVSSLVSDI
+3940 LMARSNEVNNVAFDI
-3955 QLFISERA
+3955 QVFISERA
-3963 QDLAPEQSRRLLEQL
+3963 QDLAPEQSRQLLGQL
-3978 QQLQTA
+3978 QQLQRA
-3984 FHHTSSRAEAWA
+3984 FHQASGQAQAWA
-3996 GALSA
+3996 EALSA
-4001 QRGREEE
+4001 QREREEE
-4008 ERRRQERRREEEEED
+4008 WQRRERVKEEEKD
-4023 RERKK
+4023 RERQS

-4038 KAECSQKLEGLNAW
+4038 KAECSQKLEGLSMW
-4052 LAGASGLLASQRA
+4052 LAGAASLLASQKA
-4065 GPESGDVSALQE
+4065 GAESDDVNVLQE
-4077 RQKKLK
+4077 KQKKLK
-4083 EMQRNLQAK
+4083 EVEKDLKTKREGIAE
-4092 ADGVA
+4092 AI
-4097 QAVRSVEEF
+4097 RSVEELL
-4106 MAEKGDNLSA
+4106 AERGESLSP
-4116 EEKKNLQV
+4116 EERKKLQE
-4124 ALERLKEQY
+4124 ALATMKEQY

-4139 TNTSLS
+4139 VNTSLTEVNS
-4145 ELDDAISTTVQQ
+4145 AINTTVQQ
-4157 NTQRAKAVEELQETQ
+4157 NTQRAKAEEELQETQ
-4172 SQIDSL
+4172 GQIDSL
-4178 LSSFSQLDRVA
+4178 LNELSSLSQPGGRGVGSGVTRDVVDIPFSQ
-4189 APLDV
+4189 PG
-4194 LDSSVSPPEGA
+4194 GA
-4205 VESHTEMLQSE
+4205 VLSHTEMLQAE
-4216 LQQLQAQQAQL
+4216 LQQLQSQQAQL
-4227 LQISQSTRSLLEQPD
+4227 LQITQSTRSLLEQPD

-4254 AALDR
+4254 AALDQ
-4259 LQAQHQDRLHSC
+4259 LQAQHQDRLQSC
-4271 QERLRK
+4271 QDRLRK
-4277 SEALQD
+4277 SEALKD
-4283 ELTKFLQEHGNL
+4283 ELAKFLQEHGGL
-4295 GAWLELSEQ
+4295 GTWLEQSEQ

-4320 DRLEEH
+4320 GRLEEH
-4326 RKLGEDV
+4326 RKLAEDV

-4347 QKVLDSVQGALEQ
+4347 QKVLDSIQAALEQ
-4360 AGGSDPALDGIK
+4360 VGGSDPAMNSTK
-4372 RLVSDKLQDTNHR
+4372 QLVTDKLQDANHR
-4385 YTTLHTKSTE
+4385 YTNLHTKSTE

-4400 GGLLER
+4400 SGLLER
-4406 YQQYQDEVVSIHS
+4406 YQQYQDEVVSLHS
-4419 WLSAHE
+4419 WLSTQE
-4425 QNQSTAKSSGDTDPQ
+4425 QNQSIAKPSGETDPQ
-4440 NLQNSLRQV
+4440 NLQNTLRQV
-4449 QLLQD
+4449 QMLQD

-4473 VSADE
+4473 VSTDE

-4498 GSLSTSVSERAEQL
+4498 GSLSSSVSERAEQL

-4523 EGLKGLLGWLDQLVL
+4523 EGLKGLLSWLDKLVV
-4538 NPGPVQPTAQ
+4538 NPGPVEATAQ

-4573 TRDAVPKLLQSS
+4573 TRDSVSKLLQSA
-4585 DASSAPGLH
+4585 DASTASGLQGP
-4594 SSLDDLTRRYAA
+4594 LDELTQRYAA
-4606 AQSSQAERE
+4606 AQTSQAERE
-4615 AQLKGLLPWLESYER
+4615 AELKGLLPRLESYER
-4630 LSADLQAF
+4630 LGTDLQVF
-4638 TQSRLKALSPA
+4638 TQSRVKALSPA
-4649 GHPDR
+4649 GQPDR
-4654 SVHDYR
+4654 SVDDYR
-4660 QTVEEVKSELEQEA
+4660 QTIEEVRSELEQEA
-4674 GQLKSFRGL
+4674 SQLKSFCNL
-4683 GAELSQSRALS
+4683 GTELSQSKAFGN
-4694 DTQNLL
+4694 TQSLL
-4700 ENVKDVTDEF
+4700 DNVKGVSDEF
-4710 TKLEENVNERF
+4710 TQLEANVNERF
-4721 AAIQACEQQLHQFR
+4721 AAIQACEQQLLQFR
-4735 GLSGSLVR
+4735 GLSGSLLR
-4743 WLQTAQD
+4743 WLQTAQE

-4757 NLNTEGLQRRVQ
+4757 SLTTEALQRRVQ
-4769 QLQDLL
+4769 QLKDLM
-4775 NDWESQGSRIQDLN
+4775 NDWESQRSRVQELN

-4801 VTAPQTKTG
+4801 ITTPQAKTG
-4810 VPQINGS
+4810 APQINGS

-4823 NGIHTCKGEPSDLT
+4823 NGIHTCKDLT
-4837 ELQVTVSDVN
+4837 ELQVAVSDVN
-4847 ARYDALGSEL
+4847 GRYEALGGEL

-4863 QQASLELQQK
+4863 QQASLELRQK
-4873 ARQNTEELRSWLSDR
+4873 ARQGTEELKSWLTDR
-4888 EKSLTLGQTTSPS
+4888 EHSLKQGQTASPS
-4901 KPEVVRAQAQQNKA
+4901 RPEVVRAQAQENKA
-4915 LLSELAEHSGKVEE
+4915 LLSELTEHSGKVDE

-4945 EADGWRQQLQEI
+4945 EADSWRQQLQEI
-4957 DSRWQTANQTAAQR
+4957 ECRWQTANQAAAQR

-4985 ASAANQLGPWL
+4985 ASAASQLGPWL

-5028 EFDTRRPQFDQLTQ
+5028 EFETRRPQFDQLTQ

-5051 GDSAQDPKDLEEV
+5051 GDSSQDPKDLEEV
-5064 QTELGSISQ
+5064 RSELGSISQ
-5073 QWEDLTGRLTQRSS
+5073 QWEDLTNRLSQRSN

-5094 TSEKYQALLKDLS
+5094 TSERYQALLRELS
-5107 SSIASLSERLDAQA
+5107 SSASALGERLDAQA

-5128 ALKLRLQET
+5128 ALKRRLQET
-5137 GEIRSELERRRGELS
+5137 GEIRSELERRRTELA
-5152 EAERLCGEL
+5152 EAERLCQEL
-5161 SAIVAEPYLKEELS
+5161 STIVAEPYLKEELS

-5181 SAPLRSLEE
+5181 SGPLKSLEE
-5190 RAADGLTQ
+5190 RAADGLSQ
-5198 LQAALSSTQQFQQMF
+5198 LQTALSSTQQFQQMF
-5213 KELRSWLDRQ
+5213 EELRSWLD
-5223 SDLKQ
+5223 KQ
-5228 SPSDSLPCRPEAIRS
+5228 ADPKESSTDALPCQSEAIRS

-5248 EELQRGVASQR
+5248 GDLQRGIASQR

-5268 GVSLL
+5268 GASLL
-5273 ATLPADERAALQ
+5273 ATLPVGGDERSALQ
-5285 ARLASLRQDWEGVN
+5285 SRLASLRQDWEGLN
-5299 QRIAER
+5299 QRISDR
-5305 ETRLKNSLGKAE
+5305 ENRLKTTLSKAE
-5317 TYQQHRAEL
+5317 TYQQHKAEL

-5338 EVRPSLDP
+5338 EIQPSLDA
-5346 SVLDESLQKARAL
+5346 SALDEALQKARGL
-5359 TLDLERRQ
+5359 SLDLERRQ

-5379 LLELC
+5379 LLEQC

-5389 ELRDEKAQLNRR
+5389 EVRDEKAQLNRR
-5401 VDRLSEDLLNRTS
+5401 VDKLGERLHNHTS
-5414 QLEELAS
+5414 QLEELAC
-5421 RLKEFED
+5421 RLKEFEE
-5428 GRQAVERRLEAA
+5428 GRQAAERRLEAA

-5465 QQENMRS
+5465 QQENLRS
-5472 LQPQVVYL
+5472 LKPQVVYL
-5480 KDLAQGLVQD
+5480 RDLAQGLVQD
-5490 APQTPGGSTEGTQRL
+5490 SPQTAGGSTEGTQRL
-5505 QEQAKDT
+5505 QELAKETERDYDDVT
-5512 EKEYDEVTD
+5512 EK
-5521 KIELC
+5521 IEQC
-5526 CSSLESRLQG
+5526 CSTLESRLQG

-5569 SLASQADAVKSFLSR
+5569 SLASQADALKGFLTR
-5584 LSDLRTELEG
+5584 LTNLRSELEG
-5594 HAAECTAM
+5594 HSSDCTSM

-5618 TEALSRQ
+5618 TEALNRQ

-5631 RGQARLVQ
+5631 RGQARLDQ
-5639 IEDAAERVQD
+5639 IEDAAGRVQE
-5649 FYRLAAELQAMLGK
+5649 FYRQVAELQGLLGK
-5663 AEEGLNSQGAVGT
+5663 AEEGLNAQGLVGS

-5690 VEREQVDGIQ
+5690 VEREQVDSIQ

-5781 QRPPS
+5781 QKPPS

-5825 TADSQDREKIQVQL
+5825 TADTQDREKIQTQL
-5839 QSLSERWSDLLDKA
+5839 QSLAERWTDLLDKA
-5853 SGRQRQLEELQVL
+5853 SARQRQLEELQVL
-5866 ALQFHE
+5866 ALEFHE

-5878 EWLSTTERRL
+5878 EWLSATERRL

-5923 HLESLSQSLFPLSC
+5923 HLESLSQSLTPLSC
-5937 SADRDWLRERLGA
+5937 TADRDWLSERVGA
-5950 VRSGHSELAHWCAGR
+5950 VRSGHSELTDWCTRRAG
-5965 AALLDQ
+5965 LLEQ
-5971 ALANAR
+5971 ALANAQ
-5977 LFGEEE
+5977 LFGEDE

-5996 LGQVSVQS
+5996 LAQVSIQS
-6004 YQPQLLAEQ
+6004 YQPQLLAEL
-6013 HKHTLALNE
+6013 HKHTLSLNE
-6022 EILSRKKTVD
+6022 EIVSRKKTVD

-6078 EQALQLSTRFAAAHD
+6078 EQALQLSTRFASAHD
-6093 DLNQWL
+6093 DVNQWL
-6099 DGVEAE
+6099 DSVEAE
-6105 LSNVEPDASPAYQ
+6105 LNNVEPDATPSYQ

-6133 VLDTVNEVGNAL
+6133 VLDTVNEVGSAL

-6167 YRHADETIT
+6167 YRQADETIT

-6206 ERKLASLGPLSLEPD
+6206 ERKLGSLGPLSLEPD

-6247 LSVRD
+6247 LSTRD
-6252 EVLEACSDA
+6252 DILETCSDA
-6261 QKDALMVKTDSLSSR
+6261 QKDALIVKTDSLSAR

-6298 ARFWETYEELEP
+6298 ARFWETHEELEP
-6310 WLGETEALITQLP
+6310 WLGETETLITQLP

-6367 LQEGATV
+6367 LQEGASV
-6374 TQRYTEAERRYL
+6374 IQRYTEAERRYL
-6386 AIKEEVKDRAG
+6386 AIKEGVKGRATT
-6397 ALDEAVS
+6397 LDEAVS

-6416 DPLLETLEAAV
+6416 DPLLETLEGAV
-6427 QRLRQPPPVAA
+6427 QRLRQPPSVAA

-6468 SRGEELISRAAHD
+6468 ARGEELIGRAAHD

-6509 ESKLNDVLDLAGKF
+6509 EGKLNDVLDLSGKF

-6540 VRELEDPGVDP
+6540 VKELEDPGVDP

-6609 SLNRTWR
+6609 GLNRTWR

-6671 HYKVDVYQQQ
+6671 QYKVEVYQQQ

-6722 DKITKRQHKLEA
+6722 DKITQRQHKLEA

-6752 LSHTHTTLDTQ
+6752 LNHTHTTLDTQ

-6791 ATVETVNSAAAELLE
+6791 STVETVNSAAAELLE

-6820 DQLNRSW
+6820 DHLNQSW

-6833 TQERQTLLEAALQQA
+6833 TQERQKLLEAALQQA

-6892 QAQLNQRAEQY
+6892 QAQLTQRADLY
-6903 HHLLDQGESMLLA
+6903 HRLLDQGESMLLA

-6945 KMDDRRGKL
+6945 KMDDRRAKL
-6954 EEAVS
+6954 DEAVS

-6971 MNWLTQAEQT
+6971 INWLTQAEQT

-6986 PPSLILDTVLFQIDE
+6986 PPSLMLDTVLFQIDE

-7080 TDWLEEAEKRLDSEV
+7080 TDWLEEAEKRLDSEL
-7095 EISNEPDKIKVQLT
+7095 EISNEPDKIKVQLA

-7144 QQKLDHLVG
+7144 TQKLDHLVG

-7203 DQPVHGDMDLVSNLM
+7203 DQPVHGDLDLVSNLM
-7218 DAHKVFQKEL
+7218 DSHKAFQKEL
-7228 GKRTGSV
+7228 GKRTSSV

-7245 METGRDDTAW
+7245 MDTGRDDTAW

-7282 QALKQA
+7282 LALKQA

-7294 VQMLLEWLSEAEQTL
+7294 VQVLLEWLSEAEQTL

-7320 TLQPLL
+7320 TLQALL

-7348 MGEAIL
+7348 MGEGIL

-7413 AETTLVQRD
+7413 SETTLIQRD
-7422 TEPLP
+7422 QEPLP
-7427 QDIPQLKTLITEHQT
+7427 QDIPQLKTLITEHQM

-7457 TKSYKRK
+7457 TKTYKRK
-7464 PAEPPSSLAERRGA
+7464 PAEAPSSLAERRGA
-7478 RKHQQQQPSM
+7478 RKHQQQQQQQAAM
-7488 QLSGGNPRLNQLCAR
+7488 QVPGGNPRLNQLCAR

-7517 LNDALDRQEE
+7517 LNDGLDRLEE

-7586 KLEMSAVADIFDR
+7586 KLEMTAVADIFDR

-7704 KHPGL
+7704 QHPGL

-7724 VTVTPGYFCCRA
+7724 A

-7785 HSGASLPSAPST
+7785 HSGASLPSAPSA
-7797 PATPTASASSRSSLT
+7797 PATPTASASSRSTHT

-7820 WLAHSKTPTPSKC
+7820 WLAHSKTPTPTKC
-7833 HCCPDF
+7833 HCCPDL
-7839 GHNHSAPGHEGAA
+7839 GHVTPGHEGAA

-7874 GTAPSSKR
+7874 GTSKPSR
-7882 TDPKRGAA
+7882 TDPKRGGS
-7890 TASGPTS
+7890 TVSGPTS

-7911 GSDASDASELQDSR
+7911 GSDASDASELQDAR
-7925 SVCSDTSDTPRR
+7925 SVCSDASDTPRR
-7937 PGSAAKPS
+7937 PGSGAKPS
-7945 KIPTISKKAPSPKTP
+7945 KIPTISKKAPSPKTT